1 MRRFYNAIIGTCSVL
16 FLWGAVEVT
25 GTAQSVKTR
34 IDSTVVELDNGD
46 VVVKYSVKPFDFG
59 TLHHPDTAQ
68 RRSLVFSEEEK
79 NQHFDTFRASQE
91 AIVSVRK
98 SPRRASVQA
107 DFSDYAVGEIPMEAG
122 VSPTGARTYQIPI
135 VTAAGFKLTPSIAL
149 GYNSQAGEGWVGYGW
164 DIQGLSTISLINKNV
179 YYHGVAKGASVE
191 DKDAVFALD
200 GVPLVRNSNSA
211 TSAAYPLETAS
222 GHILVAPERNSQ
234 GYVTRFTALYPN
246 GLTVVYGV
254 ESDKAFNLPSY
265 PAVESRDLDGNK
277 IEFNYYWDLVDGN
290 HRISSI
296 RYGFDDSGRYRGEI
310 SFSYDFGNSFISY
323 YAGKLV
329 RKPYRLTKVISKNGS
344 DQIGNYS
351 LSYEEKDNVFLLTK
365 VEYTSETDS
374 LRPLEFTYGDEEVDS
389 EGGDYLYKKDDP
401 LFLSSAFTQEDVDLY
416 YRRGKFVANSF
427 NDGLLI
433 YPSFPEYEVTDH
445 RKPLFGHNYYEFGSL
460 YPKDQKILFAPSLSD
475 INDVDDSIVTGEGF
489 QTIEAVDV
497 NGDGIDEIVKV
508 NFDGTVNTST
518 RLLITV
524 YRCNSSGIPV
534 VDYSFTVLV
543 NGVHSNKYFTS
554 PARRSYYWGDFSGDG
569 KIQLLTV
576 AFDKNYNGTRTY
588 DQVSYAALIDISGK
602 RKLSEEELFAF
613 PIDKVGCLI
622 TCDIDNDTRT
632 ELCYAT
638 DSGLDVYRLQATK
651 YFSKENTYSE
661 ITSASLTV
669 PKSPYYITDI
679 NGDGYI
685 DIVRSP
691 FEGSAD
697 SLWTCFYFTGTEFL
711 ISYLNITSRTA
722 DDVLMFIDV
731 NQDGWAD
738 LVKISGTMIG
748 TYMNLHKGTFGNYQR
763 SPSSIENTKGIIPAN
778 VVDYTGMSSFIK
790 VDGFYA
796 YEYSYTSL
804 SPKKRHLTKS
814 VDSFG
819 KTLYNTYTYLPENS
833 LYWTDNSVSVTN
845 SDGYAQRTLPI
856 YVLSRE
862 EACQSDDNP
871 STRYLSK
878 YYSYYNGVVHN
889 KGLGFCGFS
898 KIRSYDDTGS
908 VVDIVDQELDP
919 EKRGV
924 ATKVEA
930 RHRSVWNAPYSTT
943 INTYDNNSTTYGK
956 LNPRLTK
963 SVSTDVLTGIET
975 TVSYSY
981 DNYDYP
987 ISVLTSRRVGSGA
1000 EQTEKLS
1007 RTYQHNVASSK
1018 YMLGILKEESVVK
1031 KDNGKVKMAWK
1042 ERSVTTYD
1050 DHFRP
1055 LTNKKYVGIYGSP
1068 RKQKGGMAVSG
1079 VVDRILPIDS
1089 ISPPSMNILDATNL
1103 VSEVRWQYDDYGN
1116 VISEKTAPYGAE
1128 EFLGDTYVYD
1138 EDGRYILSKTD
1149 ALGHTTTYGEY
1160 DKFGN
1165 PETETDYRGRV
1176 TSFTYDGLG
1185 NLVKTTT
1192 PDGAEAQID
1201 VAWGGHGLYAVTK
1214 TETNRPDCVTYYDAL
1229 GRDLRGGIKRFDGQW
1244 QYVDKEYD
1252 SNGRVSRISLPF
1264 HDAQAAYWNT
1274 YSYDEYGRPLSLVE
1288 ASGKNSSW
1296 AYDGVSVTT
1305 VKDGIAS
1312 TRTTDAS
1319 GNVISVS
1326 DAGGTITYTL
1336 RNDGQPS
1343 SVTAP
1348 GNVVTSFSYDG
1359 YGRRIKIEDP
1369 SAGIQID
1376 SCVWNSDGS
1385 SVQTHTNPNGSIITY
1400 KDKYGRTTS
1409 VERPGEYNTTYVYDT
1424 YGRLSSEQSTN
1435 GTGVEY
1441 TYDIFDR
1448 VSSSRETVPDGKWL
1462 RKSYCYGNQG
1472 VLLSVQYESQG
1483 GVITAENYTYD
1494 NGYNTI
1500 ITLPDETIV
1509 RCLVSENDLGLAT
1522 GIITGVIGR
1531 EYGFTAFGLPTYR
1544 KIDDGNLQDFTY
1556 QFDPLTGNLL
1566 VRTDGSNNQTEQFG
1580 YDNLNRLTS
1589 IGNRVIAYADNGNIT
1604 SMDGVGMMEYG
1615 TTSRPYQITS
1625 LYPESDN
1632 VVPSRVQNVSY
1643 TCYSRP
1649 SILTEG
1655 GRSAAFTYDGDGNR
1669 VKMYVAD
1676 GSTQLLTRYY
1686 VGDRY
1691 EFDQTSGGTKERLYL
1706 GGDAYSAPMVL
1717 QRENGGEW
1725 TAYNI
1730 CRDYLGSITHIASL
1744 DGTLVAEYSYDPWG
1758 RLRDPETLEIY
1769 AAGEEPELFLGR
1781 GFTGHEHLTWFGLIN
1796 MNARLYDPLLGR
1808 FLSPDPYVQAP
1819 DFTQN
1824 FNRYSYAL
1832 NNPLKFTDDTGEF
1845 ALTTMLTVA
1854 AITAAVFGFGN
1865 VGAHMIRD
1873 DISFYD
1879 GVKYFFSGAVAGFL
1893 VGAAAYTGWCGIVG
1907 MSKMAGFIGTVGKI
1921 AKYGAIGVEGVH
1933 VASTITGAVGGA
1945 INKGGKGFINS
1956 MKVLLGNFYLD
1967 ENASFFKSIWQGVSR
1982 HTWETI
1988 QTGLGYDYTQFRN
2001 AFGSSIDRVD
2011 YLGGATFATNEN
2023 SGKRQGITLGN
2034 YCNIDITGTI
2044 NSSEFYNYAIQ
2055 DPLYMHEYG
2064 HTIDGRLWGLS
2075 YLFTIG
2081 IPSIISAANAS
2092 PISGKFADTHDYT
2105 SYEMRANR
2113 KAKRYFGRYYGVSW
2127 KTKYRSADYEAY
2139 YPTHY

>member
-16 FLWGAVEVT
+16 FLWGSVEAA
-25 GTAQSVKTR
+25 GAEQSVKTR

-59 TLHHPDTAQ
+59 TLHHPDPAQ

-164 DIQGLSTISLINKNV
+164 DIQGLSTICLINKNV

-191 DKDAVFALD
+191 DKDAAFALD
-200 GVPLVRNSNSA
+200 GVPLVQNSNSA

-222 GHILVAPERNSQ
+222 GHILVAPEKNSQ
-234 GYVTRFTALYPN
+234 GYVMRFTALYPN

-296 RYGFDDSGRYRGEI
+296 RYGFDDLGRCKGEIAFSYAYRYRLGT
-310 SFSYDFGNSFISY
+310 Y
-323 YAGKLV
+323 YAGKSV
-329 RKPYRLTKVISKNGS
+329 CKNHRLTRVISKNEGE
-344 DQIGNYS
+344 QIGNYS
-351 LSYEEKDNVFLLTK
+351 LSYEEKENVFLLTK
-365 VEYTSETDS
+365 VEYTSGTDS
-374 LRPLEFTYGDEEVDS
+374 LRPLEFTYGDDEVGSEET
-389 EGGDYLYKKDDP
+389 DYLYKKDDP

-1201 VAWGGHGLYAVTK
+1201 VAWGGHGLYSVTK

-1264 HDAQAAYWNT
+1264 RDAQAAYWNT

-1832 NNPLKFTDDTGEF
+1832 NNPLRYTDVTGEF
-1845 ALTTMLTVA
+1845 LGTIITTLIRLPIAIVKGVVIPYFVSFNDPSKAGKMLDNAWKEFGQRVANAAKIDAGLFAWDKHRTVA
-1854 AITAAVFGFGN
+1854 GN
-1865 VGAHMIRD
+1865 L
-1873 DISFYD
+1873 
-1879 GVKYFFSGAVAGFL
+1879 FSYVSRF
-1893 VGAAAYTGWCGIVG
+1893 TWE
-1907 MSKMAGFIGTVGKI
+1907 SKQT
-1921 AKYGAIGVEGVH
+1921 
-1933 VASTITGAVGGA
+1933 
-1945 INKGGKGFINS
+1945 
-1956 MKVLLGNFYLD
+1956 LLGN
-1967 ENASFFKSIWQGVSR
+1967 AVS
-1982 HTWETI
+1982 H
-1988 QTGLGYDYTQFRN
+1988 FRN
-2001 AFGSSIDRVD
+2001 NFWRTNVE
-2011 YLGGATFATNEN
+2011 YYHGATLVNRYGHKN
-2023 SGKRQGITLGN
+2023 GWGMTLGP
-2034 YCNIDITGTI
+2034 YI
-2044 NSSEFYNYAIQ
+2044 NGYNLEA
-2055 DPLYMHEYG
+2055 DPQKERTFAHEYG
-2064 HTIDGRLWGLS
+2064 HTKQSMVLGPLYLS
-2075 YLFTIG
+2075 LVG
-2081 IPSIISAANAS
+2081 IPSIIGSVSDDIGLSDHHREWYEVWSNQMSYNYFDRHNEKAITSNWSTNNPRKQHVDWFFYTTMVYYAS
-2092 PISGKFADTHDYT
+2092 LFRWPFIFI
-2105 SYEMRANR
+2105 
-2113 KAKRYFGRYYGVSW
+2113 F
-2127 KTKYRSADYEAY
+2127 
-2139 YPTHY
+2139 

>member
-25 GTAQSVKTR
+25 GTAQSVKAR

-59 TLHHPDTAQ
+59 TLHHPDPAQ

-164 DIQGLSTISLINKNV
+164 DIQGLSTICLINKNV

-191 DKDAVFALD
+191 DKDAAFALD
-200 GVPLVRNSNSA
+200 GVPLVQNSNSA

-222 GHILVAPERNSQ
+222 GHILVAPEKNSQ
-234 GYVTRFTALYPN
+234 GYVMRFTALYPN

-329 RKPYRLTKVISKNGS
+329 RRPYRLTKVISKNGS

-365 VEYTSETDS
+365 VEYTSGTDS

-508 NFDGTVNTST
+508 NFDGIVDTST

-661 ITSASLTV
+661 VNSTV
-669 PKSPYYITDI
+669 LSSTVCPHYITDI

-908 VVDIVDQELDP
+908 VVDIVDQVLDP

-924 ATKVEA
+924 ATKAEA

-1031 KDNGKVKMAWK
+1031 KDNGKVEMAWK

-1068 RKQKGGMAVSG
+1068 RTQKGGMAVSG

-1201 VAWGGHGLYAVTK
+1201 VAWGGHGLYSVTK
-1214 TETNRPDCVTYYDAL
+1214 TETNRPDRVTYYDAL

-1264 HDAQAAYWNT
+1264 RDVQAAYWNT

-1296 AYDGVSVTT
+1296 AYNGVSVTT
-1305 VKDGIAS
+1305 VKDGITS

-1343 SVTAP
+1343 SITAP

-1359 YGRRIKIEDP
+1359 YGRRTKIEDP

-1409 VERPGEYNTTYVYDT
+1409 VERPGEYNTTYAYDDD
-1424 YGRLSSEQSTN
+1424 GRLISEQSTN

-1483 GVITAENYTYD
+1483 GVITTENYTYD

-1676 GSTQLLTRYY
+1676 GSTPLLTRYY

-1706 GGDAYSAPMVL
+1706 GGDAYSASMVL

-1832 NNPLKFTDDTGEF
+1832 NNPLRYTDVTGEF
-1845 ALTTMLTVA
+1845 LGTIITTLIRLPIAIVKGVVIPYFVSFNDPSKAGKMLDNAWKEFGQRVANAAKIDAGLFAWDKHRTVA
-1854 AITAAVFGFGN
+1854 GN
-1865 VGAHMIRD
+1865 L
-1873 DISFYD
+1873 
-1879 GVKYFFSGAVAGFL
+1879 FSYVSRF
-1893 VGAAAYTGWCGIVG
+1893 TWE
-1907 MSKMAGFIGTVGKI
+1907 SKQT
-1921 AKYGAIGVEGVH
+1921 
-1933 VASTITGAVGGA
+1933 
-1945 INKGGKGFINS
+1945 
-1956 MKVLLGNFYLD
+1956 LLGN
-1967 ENASFFKSIWQGVSR
+1967 AVS
-1982 HTWETI
+1982 H
-1988 QTGLGYDYTQFRN
+1988 FRN
-2001 AFGSSIDRVD
+2001 NFWRTNVE
-2011 YLGGATFATNEN
+2011 YYHGATLVNRYGHKN
-2023 SGKRQGITLGN
+2023 GWGMTLGP
-2034 YCNIDITGTI
+2034 YI
-2044 NSSEFYNYAIQ
+2044 NGYNLEA
-2055 DPLYMHEYG
+2055 DPQKERTFAHEYG
-2064 HTIDGRLWGLS
+2064 HTKQSMVLGPLYLS
-2075 YLFTIG
+2075 LVG
-2081 IPSIISAANAS
+2081 IPSIIGSVSDDIGLSDHHREWYEVWSNQMSYNYFDRHNEKAITSNWSTNNPRKQHVDWFFYTTMVYYAS
-2092 PISGKFADTHDYT
+2092 LFRWPFIFI
-2105 SYEMRANR
+2105 
-2113 KAKRYFGRYYGVSW
+2113 F
-2127 KTKYRSADYEAY
+2127 
-2139 YPTHY
+2139 

>member
-16 FLWGAVEVT
+16 FLWGSVEAA
-25 GTAQSVKTR
+25 GAEQSVKTR

-59 TLHHPDTAQ
+59 TLHHPDPAQ

-211 TSAAYPLETAS
+211 TSSAYPLETAS
-222 GHILVAPERNSQ
+222 GHILVAPEKNSQ
-234 GYVTRFTALYPN
+234 GYVVRFTALYPN

-329 RKPYRLTKVISKNGS
+329 RRPYRLTKVISKNGS

-365 VEYTSETDS
+365 VEYTSGIDS

-508 NFDGTVNTST
+508 NFDGIVDTST

-638 DSGLDVYRLQATK
+638 DSGLDVYRLQATN
-651 YFSKENTYSE
+651 YFGKENTYSE

-804 SPKKRHLTKS
+804 SSKKRHLTKS

-908 VVDIVDQELDP
+908 VVDIVDQVLDP

-1031 KDNGKVKMAWK
+1031 KDNGKVEMAWK

-1185 NLVKTTT
+1185 NLVKTTN
-1192 PDGAEAQID
+1192 PDGSEAQID
-1201 VAWGGHGLYAVTK
+1201 VAWGGRGLYAVTK
-1214 TETNRPDCVTYYDAL
+1214 TETNKPDCVTYYDAL

-1252 SNGRVSRISLPF
+1252 SKGRVSRISLPF
-1264 HDAQAAYWNT
+1264 RDVQAAYWNT

-1296 AYDGVSVTT
+1296 AYNGVSVTT

-1385 SVQTHTNPNGSIITY
+1385 SKQTHTNPNGTVVTY

-1409 VERPGEYNTTYVYDT
+1409 VERPGEYNTTYAYDDD
-1424 YGRLSSEQSTN
+1424 GRLISEQSTN
-1435 GTGVEY
+1435 GTGAEY
-1441 TYDIFDR
+1441 TYDNLDR
-1448 VSSSRETVPDGKWL
+1448 VVTSREIVPDGKWL
-1462 RKSYCYGNQG
+1462 RKNYGYG
-1472 VLLSVQYESQG
+1472 SHGELLSVQYVSQDG
-1483 GVITAENYTYD
+1483 AITTENYTYD

-1500 ITLPDETIV
+1500 ITLPDETIM

-1832 NNPLKFTDDTGEF
+1832 NNPLRYTDVTGEF
-1845 ALTTMLTVA
+1845 LGTIITTLIRLPIAIVKGVVIPYFVSFNDPSKAGKMLDNAWKEFGQRVANAAKIDAGLFAWDKHRTVA
-1854 AITAAVFGFGN
+1854 GN
-1865 VGAHMIRD
+1865 L
-1873 DISFYD
+1873 
-1879 GVKYFFSGAVAGFL
+1879 FSYVSRF
-1893 VGAAAYTGWCGIVG
+1893 TWE
-1907 MSKMAGFIGTVGKI
+1907 SKQT
-1921 AKYGAIGVEGVH
+1921 
-1933 VASTITGAVGGA
+1933 
-1945 INKGGKGFINS
+1945 
-1956 MKVLLGNFYLD
+1956 LLGN
-1967 ENASFFKSIWQGVSR
+1967 AVS
-1982 HTWETI
+1982 H
-1988 QTGLGYDYTQFRN
+1988 FRN
-2001 AFGSSIDRVD
+2001 NFWRTNVE
-2011 YLGGATFATNEN
+2011 YYHGATLVNRYGHKN
-2023 SGKRQGITLGN
+2023 GWGMTLGP
-2034 YCNIDITGTI
+2034 YI
-2044 NSSEFYNYAIQ
+2044 NGYNLEA
-2055 DPLYMHEYG
+2055 DPQKERTFAHEYG
-2064 HTIDGRLWGLS
+2064 HTKQSMVLGSLYLS
-2075 YLFTIG
+2075 LVG
-2081 IPSIISAANAS
+2081 IPSIIGSVSDDIGLSDHHREWYEVWSNQMSYNYFDRHNEKAITSNWSTNNPRKQHVDWFFYTTMVYYAS
-2092 PISGKFADTHDYT
+2092 LFRWPFIFI
-2105 SYEMRANR
+2105 
-2113 KAKRYFGRYYGVSW
+2113 F
-2127 KTKYRSADYEAY
+2127 
-2139 YPTHY
+2139 

>member
-25 GTAQSVKTR
+25 GTAQSVKAR
-34 IDSTVVELDNGD
+34 IDSTVVDLGNGD

-59 TLHHPDTAQ
+59 TLHHPDPAQ

-191 DKDAVFALD
+191 DKDAAFALD

-211 TSAAYPLETAS
+211 TSSAYPLETAS
-222 GHILVAPERNSQ
+222 GHILVAPEKNSQ
-234 GYVTRFTALYPN
+234 GYVVRFTALYPN
-246 GLTVVYGV
+246 GLTVVYGA
-254 ESDKAFNLPSY
+254 ESDNAFNLPSY

-329 RKPYRLTKVISKNGS
+329 RRPYRLTKVISKNGS

-365 VEYTSETDS
+365 VEYTSGTDS

-613 PIDKVGCLI
+613 PIDKAGCLV

-661 ITSASLTV
+661 ITSASFTV

-804 SPKKRHLTKS
+804 SSKKRHLTKS

-819 KTLYNTYTYLPENS
+819 KTLYNTYTYFPEKS
-833 LYWTDNSVSVTN
+833 LYWTDNSVSVSN

-908 VVDIVDQELDP
+908 VVDIVDQVLDP

-924 ATKVEA
+924 ATKAEA

-1031 KDNGKVKMAWK
+1031 KDNGKVEMAWK

-1068 RKQKGGMAVSG
+1068 RTQKGGMAVSG

-1201 VAWGGHGLYAVTK
+1201 VAWGGHGLYSVTK

-1264 HDAQAAYWNT
+1264 RDVQAAYWNT

-1296 AYDGVSVTT
+1296 AYNGVSVTT
-1305 VKDGIAS
+1305 VKDGITS

-1343 SVTAP
+1343 SVAAP

-1359 YGRRIKIEDP
+1359 YGRRTKIEDP

-1385 SVQTHTNPNGSIITY
+1385 SVQTHTNPNGTVVTY
-1400 KDKYGRTTS
+1400 KDKFGRTTS
-1409 VERPGEYNTTYVYDT
+1409 IERPGEYNTTYVYDT

-1462 RKSYCYGNQG
+1462 RKSYCYGNQW

-1483 GVITAENYTYD
+1483 GVITTENYTYD

-1819 DFTQN
+1819 EFTQN

-1832 NNPLKFTDDTGEF
+1832 NNPLRYTDLTGEF
-1845 ALTTMLTVA
+1845 LGTIITTLIRLPI
-1854 AITAAVFGFGN
+1854 AI
-1865 VGAHMIRD
+1865 
-1873 DISFYD
+1873 
-1879 GVKYFFSGAVAGFL
+1879 
-1893 VGAAAYTGWCGIVG
+1893 
-1907 MSKMAGFIGTVGKI
+1907 
-1921 AKYGAIGVEGVH
+1921 VEGVIIPYFVSFNDSSKAGKMVDSAWKEFGQR
-1933 VASTITGAVGGA
+1933 VANAAKIDAGLFAWDKHRTIAGNLFSYVSRFTWESKQTV
-1945 INKGGKGFINS
+1945 
-1956 MKVLLGNFYLD
+1956 LGNF
-1967 ENASFFKSIWQGVSR
+1967 VS
-1982 HTWETI
+1982 H
-1988 QTGLGYDYTQFRN
+1988 FRN
-2001 AFGSSIDRVD
+2001 NFWRTNVEYYHGATLVNRNGHRNNRWGMTLGSYINGYNLEADPQKDRV
-2011 YLGGATFATNEN
+2011 FA
-2023 SGKRQGITLGN
+2023 
-2034 YCNIDITGTI
+2034 
-2044 NSSEFYNYAIQ
+2044 
-2055 DPLYMHEYG
+2055 HEYG
-2064 HTIDGRLWGLS
+2064 HTKQSMVLGPLYLSIVGAPSIVGSISDDIGLS
-2075 YLFTIG
+2075 DHHREWYEVWSNQMSYNYFDRHNETAITSNWSTNNPRKQHIDWFFYTTMVYYASLFRWPFIF
-2081 IPSIISAANAS
+2081 I
-2092 PISGKFADTHDYT
+2092 F
-2105 SYEMRANR
+2105 
-2113 KAKRYFGRYYGVSW
+2113 
-2127 KTKYRSADYEAY
+2127 
-2139 YPTHY
+2139 

>member
-1 MRRFYNAIIGTCSVL
+1 MRHFYSTIIGFCSVL
-16 FLWGAVEVT
+16 FLWGSVEAA
-25 GTAQSVKTR
+25 GAEQSVKTR

-59 TLHHPDTAQ
+59 TLHHPDPAQ

-211 TSAAYPLETAS
+211 TSSAYPLETAS
-222 GHILVAPERNSQ
+222 GHILVAPEKNSQ
-234 GYVTRFTALYPN
+234 GYVVRFTALYPN
-246 GLTVVYGV
+246 GLTVVYGA
-254 ESDKAFNLPSY
+254 ESDNAFNLPSY

-329 RKPYRLTKVISKNGS
+329 RRPYRLTKVISKNGS

-365 VEYTSETDS
+365 VEYTSGTDS

-613 PIDKVGCLI
+613 PIDKAGCLV

-661 ITSASLTV
+661 ITSASFTV

-804 SPKKRHLTKS
+804 SSKKRHLTKS

-819 KTLYNTYTYLPENS
+819 KTLYNTYTYLPEKS
-833 LYWTDNSVSVTN
+833 LYWTDNSVSVSN

-908 VVDIVDQELDP
+908 VVDIVDQVLDP

-924 ATKVEA
+924 ATKAEA

-1031 KDNGKVKMAWK
+1031 KDNGKVEMAWK

-1068 RKQKGGMAVSG
+1068 RTQKGGMAVSG

-1201 VAWGGHGLYAVTK
+1201 VAWGGHGLYSVTK
-1214 TETNRPDCVTYYDAL
+1214 TETNRPDRVTYYDAL

-1264 HDAQAAYWNT
+1264 RDVQAAYWNT

-1409 VERPGEYNTTYVYDT
+1409 VERPGEYNTTYAYDT

-1448 VSSSRETVPDGKWL
+1448 VSSSCETVPDGKWL

-1483 GVITAENYTYD
+1483 GVITTENYSYD

-1615 TTSRPYQITS
+1615 TTSRPYRITS

-1676 GSTQLLTRYY
+1676 GSMQLLTRYY

-1758 RLRDPETLEIY
+1758 RLRDPETLEVY

-1819 DFTQN
+1819 EFTQN

-1832 NNPLKFTDDTGEF
+1832 NNPLRYTDVTGEF
-1845 ALTTMLTVA
+1845 LGTIITTLIRLPI
-1854 AITAAVFGFGN
+1854 AI
-1865 VGAHMIRD
+1865 
-1873 DISFYD
+1873 
-1879 GVKYFFSGAVAGFL
+1879 
-1893 VGAAAYTGWCGIVG
+1893 
-1907 MSKMAGFIGTVGKI
+1907 
-1921 AKYGAIGVEGVH
+1921 VEGVIIPYFVSFNDPSKAGKMLDNAWKEFGQR
-1933 VASTITGAVGGA
+1933 VANAAKIDAGLFAWDKHRTVAGNLFSYVSRFTWESKQT
-1945 INKGGKGFINS
+1945 
-1956 MKVLLGNFYLD
+1956 LLGN
-1967 ENASFFKSIWQGVSR
+1967 AVS
-1982 HTWETI
+1982 H
-1988 QTGLGYDYTQFRN
+1988 FRN
-2001 AFGSSIDRVD
+2001 NFWRTNVE
-2011 YLGGATFATNEN
+2011 YYHGATLVNRYGHKN
-2023 SGKRQGITLGN
+2023 GWGMTLGP
-2034 YCNIDITGTI
+2034 YI
-2044 NSSEFYNYAIQ
+2044 NGYNLEA
-2055 DPLYMHEYG
+2055 DPQKERTFAHEYG
-2064 HTIDGRLWGLS
+2064 HTKQSMVLGPLYLS
-2075 YLFTIG
+2075 LVG
-2081 IPSIISAANAS
+2081 IPSIIGSVSDDIGLSDHHREWYEVWSNQMSYNYFDRHNEKAITSNWSTNNPRKQHVDWFFYTTMVYYAS
-2092 PISGKFADTHDYT
+2092 LFRWPFIFI
-2105 SYEMRANR
+2105 
-2113 KAKRYFGRYYGVSW
+2113 F
-2127 KTKYRSADYEAY
+2127 
-2139 YPTHY
+2139 

>member
-16 FLWGAVEVT
+16 FLWGSVEAA
-25 GTAQSVKTR
+25 GAEQSVKTR

-211 TSAAYPLETAS
+211 TSSAYPLETAS
-222 GHILVAPERNSQ
+222 GHILVAPEKNSQ
-234 GYVTRFTALYPN
+234 GYVVRFTALYPN
-246 GLTVVYGV
+246 GLTVVYGA
-254 ESDKAFNLPSY
+254 ESDNAFNLPSY
-265 PAVESRDLDGNK
+265 PAVESRDLEGNK
-277 IEFNYYWDLVDGN
+277 IEFDYYLDLVYGN

-296 RYGFDDSGRYRGEI
+296 RYGFDPSGHHKGEI
-310 SFSYDFGNSFISY
+310 EFDYAIYPISI
-323 YAGKLV
+323 V
-329 RKPYRLTKVISKNGS
+329 RYCYGAEFYRNYRVASIVSKNNG
-344 DQIGNYS
+344 DVIGRYS
-351 LSYEEKDNVFLLTK
+351 LSYDEKDNEFLLSN
-365 VEYTSETDS
+365 VGYSSGSEL
-374 LRPLEFTYGDEEVDS
+374 LRPLEFVYGEEES
-389 EGGDYLYKKDDP
+389 EQENPDRLCRNSDF
-401 LFLSSAFTQEDVDLY
+401 LLLSSAFTQEDVDLY

-433 YPSFPEYEVTDH
+433 YPNFPEYEVTDH
-445 RKPLFGHNYYEFGSL
+445 CKPLFGHNYYEFGSL

-475 INDVDDSIVTGEGF
+475 YNDVDGSIITGEGF

-508 NFDGTVNTST
+508 NFNGTVNSYTK
-518 RLLITV
+518 LLITV
-524 YRCNSSGIPV
+524 YKCNSSGIPV

-576 AFDKNYNGTRTY
+576 AFDKNYNSTIVY

-602 RKLSEEELFAF
+602 RKLSEDELFAF
-613 PIDKVGCLI
+613 PIEKAGCLI

-638 DSGLDVYRLQATK
+638 TSGLEVYRLSSNNT
-651 YFSKENTYSE
+651 FRKEVTYGNVNSDILSSE
-661 ITSASLTV
+661 SR
-669 PKSPYYITDI
+669 PYYIADV

-685 DIVRSP
+685 DILRAPSVGTS
-691 FEGSAD
+691 
-697 SLWTCFYFTGTEFL
+697 SLWTDYAFTGTKFETF
-711 ISYLNITSRTA
+711 YLNIASRA
-722 DDVLMFIDV
+722 EEDVFMFMDV
-731 NQDGWAD
+731 NRDGLAD
-738 LVKISGTMIG
+738 LVKVSGTTLG
-748 TYMNLHKGTFGNYQR
+748 TYMNQDKDGFGAFMQ
-763 SPSSIENTKGIIPAN
+763 SPSSVTNTKGIIPAN
-778 VVDYTGMSSFIK
+778 VVDYMGMSSFIK
-790 VDGFYA
+790 VDGFYV
-796 YEYSYTSL
+796 YEYYYTSL

-819 KTLYNTYTYLPENS
+819 RTLYNTYTYLPENS

-856 YVLSRE
+856 FVLSRE

-898 KIRSYDDTGS
+898 KIRSYDYTGN
-908 VVDIVDQELDP
+908 VVEIVDQTLDP

-924 ATKVEA
+924 VTKVET
-930 RHRSVWNAPYSTT
+930 RHKSVRDAPYSTT
-943 INTYDNNSTTYGK
+943 VSTYDNNSTTYGK
-956 LNPRLTK
+956 LNPRLTQ
-963 SVSTDVLTGIET
+963 SETADDLTGVNT
-975 TVSYSY
+975 TVSYAY
-981 DNYDYP
+981 DSFDYP
-987 ISVLTSRRVGSGA
+987 TSVQTSRRIGSG
-1000 EQTEKLS
+1000 ESQTETVY
-1007 RTYQHNVASSK
+1007 RTYQHNVVLSK
-1018 YMLGILKEESVVK
+1018 YVLGIVTEESVVK
-1031 KDNGKVKMAWK
+1031 KDKGNSSLSWK

-1050 DHFRP
+1050 DLFRP
-1055 LTNKKYVGIYGSP
+1055 LTNKKFVGEYGL
-1068 RKQKGGMAVSG
+1068 SG
-1079 VVDRILPIDS
+1079 VMILDPESRADS
-1089 ISPPSMNILDATNL
+1089 EIQRQISFSDATNL
-1103 VSEVRWQYDDYGN
+1103 VSETHWQYDSHGN

-1138 EDGRYILSKTD
+1138 GDGRYILSKTD

-1201 VAWGGHGLYAVTK
+1201 VAWGGHGLYSVTK
-1214 TETNRPDCVTYYDAL
+1214 TETNRPDRVTYYDAL

-1264 HDAQAAYWNT
+1264 RDVQAAYWNT

-1296 AYDGVSVTT
+1296 AYNGVSVTT
-1305 VKDGIAS
+1305 VKDGITS

-1343 SVTAP
+1343 SITAP
-1348 GNVVTSFSYDG
+1348 GNVVTSFTYDG

-1385 SVQTHTNPNGSIITY
+1385 SKQTHTNPNGTVVTY

-1483 GVITAENYTYD
+1483 GVITTENYTYD

-1758 RLRDPETLEIY
+1758 RLRDPETLEVY

-1781 GFTGHEHLTWFGLIN
+1781 GFTGHEHLIWFGLIN

-1832 NNPLKFTDDTGEF
+1832 NNPLKYTDESGEF
-1845 ALTTMLTVA
+1845 VFTTMLTVA
-1854 AITAAVFGFGN
+1854 GITAAIFGLGN
-1865 VGAHMIRD
+1865 LTVHAMRGDNLDGWNWIKYLVSGAAAGFVVGAM
-1873 DISFYD
+1873 
-1879 GVKYFFSGAVAGFL
+1879 
-1893 VGAAAYTGWCGIVG
+1893 AYTGWCGIG
-1907 MSKMAGFIGTVGKI
+1907 AMSNMAGFWGTVGKI
-1921 AKYGAIGVEGVH
+1921 AKYGAIGIEGLH
-1933 VASTITGAVGGA
+1933 VTSTVVGAAGGL
-1945 INKGGKGFINS
+1945 INNGWKGLGNS

-2011 YLGGATFATNEN
+2011 YYRGATFATNEN
-2023 SGKRQGITLGN
+2023 SRDYQGVTIGSFINMDINGKIPSGKFDDYVEKDDQM
-2034 YCNIDITGTI
+2034 
-2044 NSSEFYNYAIQ
+2044 YA
-2055 DPLYMHEYG
+2055 HEYG
-2064 HTIDGRLWGLS
+2064 HTIQSRRFGLGYPIIGLLSLGSAMFDFVFNTGHSHDNFFTEVMANKYAEPIFPNYQWG
-2075 YLFTIG
+2075 T
-2081 IPSIISAANAS
+2081 
-2092 PISGKFADTHDYT
+2092 
-2105 SYEMRANR
+2105 
-2113 KAKRYFGRYYGVSW
+2113 
-2127 KTKYRSADYEAY
+2127 TKY
-2139 YPTHY
+2139 PTKY

>member
-1 MRRFYNAIIGTCSVL
+1 MRRFYNAIIVTCSVL

-25 GTAQSVKTR
+25 GAAQSVKTR
-34 IDSTVVELDNGD
+34 IDSTVVDLGNGD

-59 TLHHPDTAQ
+59 TLHHPDPSQ

-79 NQHFDTFRASQE
+79 SQRFDTFRASQE
-91 AIVSVRK
+91 AAVSVRK
-98 SPRRASVQA
+98 SPRRVAVQA
-107 DFSDYAVGEIPMEAG
+107 DYSDYAVGEIPIEAG
-122 VSPTGARTYQIPI
+122 VSPTGARTYQIP
-135 VTAAGFKLTPSIAL
+135 VVAAAGFKLTPSIAL

-191 DKDAVFALD
+191 DKDAAFALD
-200 GVPLVRNSNSA
+200 GVPLVRNSNSV

-222 GHILVAPERNSQ
+222 GHILVAPEKNLQ
-234 GYVTRFTALYPN
+234 GFVTRFTALYPN
-246 GLTVVYGV
+246 GLTVVYGA
-254 ESDKAFNLPSY
+254 ESDNAFNLPSY
-265 PAVESRDLDGNK
+265 PAVESRDLEGNK
-277 IEFNYYWDLVDGN
+277 IEFDYYLDLVNGN

-296 RYGFDDSGRYRGEI
+296 RYGFDDSERYKGEI
-310 SFSYDFGNSFISY
+310 TFSYAYRYSLGAY
-323 YAGKLV
+323 YAGKSV
-329 RKPYRLTKVISKNGS
+329 CKNHRLTKVISKNGS

-351 LSYEEKDNVFLLTK
+351 FSYEEKDNVFLLTK
-365 VEYTSETDS
+365 VEYTSGTES
-374 LRPLEFTYGDEEVDS
+374 LRPLEFTYGDEEVGS
-389 EGGDYLYKKDDP
+389 EGTDYLYKKDDP

-445 RKPLFGHNYYEFGSL
+445 RHPLFGHNYYEFGSL
-460 YPKDQKILFAPSLSD
+460 YPKEQKILFAPSLSD

-497 NGDGIDEIVKV
+497 DGDGIDEIVKV

-524 YRCNSSGIPV
+524 YRCNSSGTPV

-588 DQVSYAALIDISGK
+588 DQVSYAALIDIFGK

-613 PIDKVGCLI
+613 PIDKAECLI

-685 DIVRSP
+685 DIIRSP

-697 SLWTCFYFTGTEFL
+697 PLWTCFSFTGTEFL
-711 ISYLNITSRTA
+711 ISYLNITTRIA

-748 TYMNLHKGTFGNYQR
+748 TYMNLHKGTFGSYQR
-763 SPSSIENTKGIIPAN
+763 SSSSIENTKGIIPAN

-804 SPKKRHLTKS
+804 SPKKRRLTKS

-819 KTLYNTYTYLPENS
+819 RTLYNTYTYLPENS
-833 LYWTDNSVSVTN
+833 LYWTENTVSVSN

-871 STRYLSK
+871 STRYLNK

-898 KIRSYDDTGS
+898 KIRSYDYTGS
-908 VVDIVDQELDP
+908 VVDIVDQVLDP

-943 INTYDNNSTTYGK
+943 INTYDNNSTIYGK

-975 TVSYSY
+975 TVNYTY
-981 DNYDYP
+981 DSYDYP
-987 ISVLTSRRVGSGA
+987 KYVLTSRRIGSGPSL
-1000 EQTEKLS
+1000 EERMSRSYCHSVDLS
-1007 RTYQHNVASSK
+1007 RYV
-1018 YMLGILKEESVVK
+1018 LGSVTEESLVK
-1031 KDNGKVKMAWK
+1031 RNTANISEAWK
-1042 ERSVTTYD
+1042 ERTFTVFD
-1050 DHFRP
+1050 EMLRP
-1055 LTNKKYVGIYGSP
+1055 VVVKKYVGTTFPGPTPVNPKSSGTQESSAGIDQELTP
-1068 RKQKGGMAVSG
+1068 R
-1079 VVDRILPIDS
+1079 DS
-1089 ISPPSMNILDATNL
+1089 IKIGPILDDAGNL
-1103 VSEVRWQYDDYGN
+1103 VSETRWQYDSHGN
-1116 VISEKTAPYGAE
+1116 VTSEKAAPYGAD
-1128 EFLGDTYVYD
+1128 EFLGDIYVYD
-1138 EDGRYILSKTD
+1138 DDGRYLLSKTD

-1165 PETETDYRGRV
+1165 PGTETDYRGRV

-1185 NLVKTTT
+1185 NLVKTTN
-1192 PDGAEAQID
+1192 PDGSEAQIN
-1201 VAWGGHGLYAVTK
+1201 VAWGGQGLYSVTK
-1214 TETNRPDCVTYYDAL
+1214 TETNKPDCVTYYDAL

-1264 HDAQAAYWNT
+1264 RGVQAAYWNT
-1274 YSYDEYGRPLSLVE
+1274 YSYDEYGRPLSLSE
-1288 ASGKNSSW
+1288 ASGKNTSW
-1296 AYDGVSVTT
+1296 AYNGVSVTT
-1305 VKDGIAS
+1305 VKDGITS

-1348 GNVVTSFSYDG
+1348 GNVVTSFSYDD
-1359 YGRRIKIEDP
+1359 YGRRTKIEDP
-1369 SAGIQID
+1369 SAGIQTD
-1376 SCVWNSDGS
+1376 SYVWNSDGS
-1385 SVQTHTNPNGSIITY
+1385 SVQTHTNPNGKIITY

-1409 VERPGEYNTTYVYDT
+1409 VERPGEYNTTYFYDT

-1441 TYDIFDR
+1441 AYDAFDR
-1448 VSSSRETVPDGKWL
+1448 VLSSRETVPDGKWL
-1462 RKSYCYGNQG
+1462 KKTFCYGDQG
-1472 VLLSVQYESQG
+1472 VLLSVQYESQS
-1483 GVITAENYTYD
+1483 GVITTENFAYD
-1494 NGYNTI
+1494 NGYNTD
-1500 ITLPDETIV
+1500 ITLPDDTIV
-1509 RCLVSENDLGLAT
+1509 RSLVSENDFGMAT
-1522 GIITGVIGR
+1522 EIHTGSINR
-1531 EYGFTAFGLPTYR
+1531 EYGFTVFGFPTYR
-1544 KIDDGNLQDFTY
+1544 DMECGTLQDFIY

-1566 VRTDGSNNQTEQFG
+1566 VRQDVLNKNTERFG

-1589 IGNRVIAYADNGNIT
+1589 IGDLSVVYADNGNIT

-1625 LYPESDN
+1625 LYPESDDL
-1632 VVPSRVQNVSY
+1632 VPSCVQNVSY

-1655 GRSAAFTYDGDGNR
+1655 GRSAAFTYDGEGKR

-1676 GSTQLLTRYY
+1676 GSTPLLTRYY

-1717 QRENGGEW
+1717 QRENGGDW
-1725 TAYNI
+1725 VAYNI
-1730 CRDYLGSITHIASL
+1730 GRDYLGNITHIATL
-1744 DGTLVAEYSYDPWG
+1744 NGTLVAEYSYDPWG

-1832 NNPLKFTDDTGEF
+1832 NNPLIYVDESGEF
-1845 ALTTMLTVA
+1845 VFTTAVIVGICIGA
-1854 AITAAVFGFGN
+1854 AIGASVGVYEGSKIAERKNASGWEKAWYMIGGGVIGGLAGGASGLAGAYVGAGMAAAGTGGFIAGAATGGAAGATAGFINGFGMSTLETGN
-1865 VGAHMIRD
+1865 PWYGLNQGVYQAVVG
-1873 DISFYD
+1873 
-1879 GVKYFFSGAVAGFL
+1879 GL
-1893 VGAAAYTGWCGIVG
+1893 VGAAAGGVIQ
-1907 MSKMAGFIGTVGKI
+1907 GT
-1921 AKYGAIGVEGVH
+1921 
-1933 VASTITGAVGGA
+1933 
-1945 INKGGKGFINS
+1945 
-1956 MKVLLGNFYLD
+1956 
-1967 ENASFFKSIWQGVSR
+1967 
-1982 HTWETI
+1982 
-1988 QTGLGYDYTQFRN
+1988 
-2001 AFGSSIDRVD
+2001 
-2011 YLGGATFATNEN
+2011 
-2023 SGKRQGITLGN
+2023 
-2034 YCNIDITGTI
+2034 
-2044 NSSEFYNYAIQ
+2044 
-2055 DPLYMHEYG
+2055 
-2064 HTIDGRLWGLS
+2064 
-2075 YLFTIG
+2075 
-2081 IPSIISAANAS
+2081 ISAAQGNNFWDGSSKTIANTKHLTPYEKGQQGVKMATEKIENQGGTIKGREVTVKANGTKVRFDLVADIDGKTTFVEVKTGLRAGFTSNQKIVYSDILLNKPTLYPIGQNAANINFKA
-2092 PISGKFADTHDYT
+2092 PISNYNFIVI
-2105 SYEMRANR
+2105 RF
-2113 KAKRYFGRYYGVSW
+2113 YF
-2127 KTKYRSADYEAY
+2127 
-2139 YPTHY
+2139 

>member
-16 FLWGAVEVT
+16 FLWGSVEAA
-25 GTAQSVKTR
+25 GAEQSVKTR

-59 TLHHPDTAQ
+59 TLHHPDPAQ

-211 TSAAYPLETAS
+211 TSSAYPLETAS
-222 GHILVAPERNSQ
+222 GHILVAPEKNSQ
-234 GYVTRFTALYPN
+234 GYVVRFTALYPN
-246 GLTVVYGV
+246 GLTVVYGA
-254 ESDKAFNLPSY
+254 ESDNAFNLPSY
-265 PAVESRDLDGNK
+265 PAVESRDLEGNK
-277 IEFNYYWDLVDGN
+277 IEYDYYLDLVNGN
-290 HRISSI
+290 HRITSI
-296 RYGFDDSGRYRGEI
+296 RYGGEI
-310 SFSYDFGNSFISY
+310 SFSYDFGNSFDSY

-329 RKPYRLTKVISKNGS
+329 RRPYRLTKVISKNGS
-344 DQIGNYS
+344 DQVGNYS

-365 VEYTSETDS
+365 VEYTSGTDS

-508 NFDGTVNTST
+508 NFDGIVDTST

-524 YRCNSSGIPV
+524 YRCNSTGIPV

-543 NGVHSNKYFTS
+543 NGVHSNKHFTS
-554 PARRSYYWGDFSGDG
+554 PARRSYYWGDFSGNG
-569 KIQLLTV
+569 KAQLLTI
-576 AFDKNYNGTRTY
+576 AYDKNYNNTITY

-613 PIDKVGCLI
+613 PIDKAGCLI

-638 DSGLDVYRLQATK
+638 DSGLDVYRLQATN
-651 YFSKENTYSE
+651 YFGKENTYSE
-661 ITSASLTV
+661 VNSTV
-669 PKSPYYITDI
+669 LSSTVCPHYITDI

-685 DIVRSP
+685 DILWAP
-691 FEGSAD
+691 FAGENNMWYCHS
-697 SLWTCFYFTGTEFL
+697 FTGTEFK
-711 ISYLNITSRTA
+711 ISLLSIASRAA

-738 LVKISGTMIG
+738 LVKISGTTID
-748 TYMNLHKGTFGNYQR
+748 TYMNLHESTFGSCQR
-763 SPSSIENTKGIIPAN
+763 SPASIENTKGIIPAN

-804 SPKKRHLTKS
+804 SPKERHLAKS
-814 VDSFG
+814 IDSFG
-819 KTLYNTYTYLPENS
+819 KTLYNTYTYLPEKS
-833 LYWTDNSVSVTN
+833 LYWTDNSVSVSN

-908 VVDIVDQELDP
+908 VVDIVDQVLDP

-924 ATKVEA
+924 ATKAEA

-1031 KDNGKVKMAWK
+1031 KDNGKVEMAWK

-1068 RKQKGGMAVSG
+1068 RTQKGGMAVSG

-1128 EFLGDTYVYD
+1128 EFLGATYVYD
-1138 EDGRYILSKTD
+1138 ENGRYILSKTD
-1149 ALGHTTTYGEY
+1149 ALGHTTTYGGY

-1165 PETETDYRGRV
+1165 PEMETDYRGRV

-1185 NLVKTTT
+1185 NLVKTTN
-1192 PDGAEAQID
+1192 PDGSEAQID
-1201 VAWGGHGLYAVTK
+1201 VAWGGRGLYSVTK
-1214 TETNRPDCVTYYDAL
+1214 TETNRPDRVTYYDAL

-1252 SNGRVSRISLPF
+1252 SNGQVSRISLPF
-1264 HDAQAAYWNT
+1264 RDVQAAYWNT

-1296 AYDGVSVTT
+1296 AYNGVSVTT
-1305 VKDGIAS
+1305 VKDGITS

-1385 SVQTHTNPNGSIITY
+1385 SKQTHTNPNGTVVTY

-1483 GVITAENYTYD
+1483 GVITTENYSYD

-1758 RLRDPETLEIY
+1758 RLRDPETLEVY

-1808 FLSPDPYVQAP
+1808 FLSPDPYVQASE
-1819 DFTQN
+1819 FTQN

-1832 NNPLKFTDDTGEF
+1832 NNPLRYTDVTGEF
-1845 ALTTMLTVA
+1845 LGTIITTLIRLPI
-1854 AITAAVFGFGN
+1854 AI
-1865 VGAHMIRD
+1865 
-1873 DISFYD
+1873 
-1879 GVKYFFSGAVAGFL
+1879 
-1893 VGAAAYTGWCGIVG
+1893 
-1907 MSKMAGFIGTVGKI
+1907 
-1921 AKYGAIGVEGVH
+1921 VEGVIIPYFVSFNDSSKAGKMVDSAWKEFGQR
-1933 VASTITGAVGGA
+1933 VANAAKIDAGLFAWDKHRTIAGNLFSYVSRFTWES
-1945 INKGGKGFINS
+1945 KQT
-1956 MKVLLGNFYLD
+1956 LLGN
-1967 ENASFFKSIWQGVSR
+1967 AVS
-1982 HTWETI
+1982 H
-1988 QTGLGYDYTQFRN
+1988 FRN
-2001 AFGSSIDRVD
+2001 NFWRTNVE
-2011 YLGGATFATNEN
+2011 YYHGATLVNRYGHKN
-2023 SGKRQGITLGN
+2023 GWGMTLGP
-2034 YCNIDITGTI
+2034 YI
-2044 NSSEFYNYAIQ
+2044 NGYNLEA
-2055 DPLYMHEYG
+2055 DPQKERTFAHEYG
-2064 HTIDGRLWGLS
+2064 HTKQSMVLGPLYLS
-2075 YLFTIG
+2075 LVG
-2081 IPSIISAANAS
+2081 IPSIIGSVSDDIGLSDHHREWYEVWSNQMSYNYFDRHNEKAITSNWSTNNPRKQHVDWFFYTTMVYYAS
-2092 PISGKFADTHDYT
+2092 LFRWPFIFI
-2105 SYEMRANR
+2105 
-2113 KAKRYFGRYYGVSW
+2113 F
-2127 KTKYRSADYEAY
+2127 
-2139 YPTHY
+2139 

>member
-1 MRRFYNAIIGTCSVL
+1 MRHFYNAIIGICSVL
-16 FLWGAVEVT
+16 FLGISVEAAGAE
-25 GTAQSVKTR
+25 QSVKTR

-59 TLHHPDTAQ
+59 TLHHPDPAQ
-68 RRSLVFSEEEK
+68 RRSLVLSDEEK
-79 NQHFDTFRASQE
+79 NQRFDAFRASQE
-91 AIVSVRK
+91 ATVSVRK
-98 SPRRASVQA
+98 FPRRASVQA
-107 DFSDYAVGEIPMEAG
+107 DYSDYAVGEIPMEVG

-135 VTAAGFKLTPSIAL
+135 VTAAGFKSVPSISI
-149 GYNSQAGEGWVGYGW
+149 GYNSQAGDGWVGYGW
-164 DIQGLSTISLINKNV
+164 DIQGLSSISLINKNV

-191 DKDAVFALD
+191 DKDAAFALD
-200 GVPLVRNSNSA
+200 GIPLVRNSNSA

-222 GHILVAPERNSQ
+222 GHILVAPEKNSQ

-277 IEFNYYWDLVDGN
+277 IEFDYYLDLVNGN

-296 RYGFDDSGRYRGEI
+296 RYGFNPSGQYKGEI
-310 SFSYDFGNSFISY
+310 EFVYDLYPMSIVRYCNGAEFYRY
-323 YAGKLV
+323 YRV
-329 RKPYRLTKVISKNGS
+329 TSIVSKNNG
-344 DQIGNYS
+344 DVIGRYS
-351 LSYEEKDNVFLLTK
+351 LSYEEKDNEFLLSK
-365 VEYTSETDS
+365 VGYSSGSES
-374 LRPLEFTYGDEEVDS
+374 LRPLEFEYGEDES
-389 EGGDYLYKKDDP
+389 EQENPDRLCRNSDYL
-401 LFLSSAFTQEDVDLY
+401 LLSSAFTQEDVDLY

-445 RKPLFGHNYYEFGSL
+445 RQPLFGHNYYEFGSL
-460 YPKDQKILFAPSLSD
+460 YPKEQKILFAPSLSD

-554 PARRSYYWGDFSGDG
+554 PDKGGFG
-569 KIQLLTV
+569 
-576 AFDKNYNGTRTY
+576 AFM
-588 DQVSYAALIDISGK
+588 Q
-602 RKLSEEELFAF
+602 
-613 PIDKVGCLI
+613 
-622 TCDIDNDTRT
+622 
-632 ELCYAT
+632 
-638 DSGLDVYRLQATK
+638 
-651 YFSKENTYSE
+651 
-661 ITSASLTV
+661 
-669 PKSPYYITDI
+669 
-679 NGDGYI
+679 
-685 DIVRSP
+685 
-691 FEGSAD
+691 
-697 SLWTCFYFTGTEFL
+697 
-711 ISYLNITSRTA
+711 
-722 DDVLMFIDV
+722 
-731 NQDGWAD
+731 
-738 LVKISGTMIG
+738 
-748 TYMNLHKGTFGNYQR
+748 
-763 SPSSIENTKGIIPAN
+763 SPSSVTNTKGIIPAN
-778 VVDYTGMSSFIK
+778 VVDYMGMSSFIK
-790 VDGFYA
+790 VDGFYV
-796 YEYSYTSL
+796 YEYYYTSL

-871 STRYLSK
+871 SSRYLSK

-898 KIRSYDDTGS
+898 KIRSYDYTGS
-908 VVDIVDQELDP
+908 VVDIVDQVLDP

-943 INTYDNNSTTYGK
+943 VNTYDNNSTTYGK

-975 TVSYSY
+975 TVSYVY
-981 DNYDYP
+981 DIYDYP
-987 ISVLTSRRVGSGA
+987 TFVQTGRRIGSGPLL
-1000 EQTEKLS
+1000 EERMS
-1007 RTYQHNVASSK
+1007 RTYRHSVDPSR
-1018 YMLGILKEESVVK
+1018 YVLGRVTEESLVK
-1031 KDNGKVKMAWK
+1031 RNTANTSDGWK
-1042 ERSVTTYD
+1042 ECTSTVFDER
-1050 DHFRP
+1050 FRP
-1055 LTNKKYVGIYGSP
+1055 ITVKKYVGTTFPGPIPINPKS
-1068 RKQKGGMAVSG
+1068 SG
-1079 VVDRILPIDS
+1079 TLESSTGIDLGLTQRDS
-1089 ISPPSMNILDATNL
+1089 IKIGPILEGVGNL
-1103 VSEVRWQYDDYGN
+1103 VSETHWQYDSHGN
-1116 VISEKTAPYGAE
+1116 VISEKTAPYGAD

-1138 EDGRYILSKTD
+1138 AEGRYVLSKTD
-1149 ALGHTTTYGEY
+1149 ALGHTTTYGGY

-1201 VAWGGHGLYAVTK
+1201 VAWGGHGLYSVTK
-1214 TETNRPDCVTYYDAL
+1214 TETNRPDRVTYYDAL

-1264 HDAQAAYWNT
+1264 RDVQAAYWNT

-1409 VERPGEYNTTYVYDT
+1409 VERPGEYNTTYAYDDD
-1424 YGRLSSEQSTN
+1424 GRLISEQSTN
-1435 GTGVEY
+1435 GTGAEY
-1441 TYDIFDR
+1441 TYDNLDR
-1448 VSSSRETVPDGKWL
+1448 VVTSREIVPDGKWL
-1462 RKSYCYGNQG
+1462 RKNYGYG
-1472 VLLSVQYESQG
+1472 SHGELLSVQYVSQDG
-1483 GVITAENYTYD
+1483 AITTENFAYA
-1494 NGYNTI
+1494 NGHNTG
-1500 ITLPDETIV
+1500 ITLQDGTIV
-1509 RCLVSENDLGLAT
+1509 YNLVSENDLGMT
-1522 GIITGVIGR
+1522 TEIISGGVDR
-1531 EYGFTAFGLPTYR
+1531 EYGFTAFGLPAYR
-1544 KIDDGNLQDFTY
+1544 KINDGNLQDFTY

-1566 VRTDGSNNQTEQFG
+1566 SRTDGLNNKVETFG
-1580 YDNLNRLTS
+1580 YDGLNRLTS

-1604 SMDGVGMMEYG
+1604 SIEGVGAMDYG
-1615 TTSRPYQITS
+1615 TSSRPYQITA
-1625 LYPESDN
+1625 LHPESEGL
-1632 VVPSRVQNVSY
+1632 VPSRVQNVSY
-1643 TCYSRP
+1643 TCYNRP
-1649 SILTEG
+1649 SVLTEG
-1655 GRSAAFTYDGDGNR
+1655 GKSAAFTYDGDGNR

-1686 VGDRY
+1686 VGGRY
-1691 EFDQTSGGTKERLYL
+1691 EYDQTASGTRERLYL

-1717 QRENGGEW
+1717 QRENDEEW

-1730 CRDYLGSITHIASL
+1730 GRDYLGNITHIATSN
-1744 DGTLVAEYSYDPWG
+1744 GTLVAEYSYDPWG

-1832 NNPLKFTDDTGEF
+1832 NNPLKFTDDSGEF
-1845 ALTTMLTVA
+1845 WNLIIGAVVGGIGNVISNWKSIKA
-1854 AITAAVFGFGN
+1854 HGFWSGVGYFAVGAAVGVASAAGAGWVAGATKAAGVWAGAL
-1865 VGAHMIRD
+1865 VGAT
-1873 DISFYD
+1873 
-1879 GVKYFFSGAVAGFL
+1879 SGAVS
-1893 VGAAAYTGWCGIVG
+1893 GAAT
-1907 MSKMAGFIGTVGKI
+1907 
-1921 AKYGAIGVEGVH
+1921 
-1933 VASTITGAVGGA
+1933 
-1945 INKGGKGFINS
+1945 
-1956 MKVLLGNFYLD
+1956 
-1967 ENASFFKSIWQGVSR
+1967 
-1982 HTWETI
+1982 
-1988 QTGLGYDYTQFRN
+1988 
-2001 AFGSSIDRVD
+2001 SS
-2011 YLGGATFATNEN
+2011 LT
-2023 SGKRQGITLGN
+2023 
-2034 YCNIDITGTI
+2034 
-2044 NSSEFYNYAIQ
+2044 
-2055 DPLYMHEYG
+2055 
-2064 HTIDGRLWGLS
+2064 
-2075 YLFTIG
+2075 TIG
-2081 IPSIISAANAS
+2081 NNI
-2092 PISGKFADTHDYT
+2092 ISGKTWAAGLKSSALSGALWGAVSGAISGGIKGYKYAKDNK
-2105 SYEMRANR
+2105 ANPWTNEIDNTETTYDANL
-2113 KAKRYFGRYYGVSW
+2113 KSGVSTQPDPS
-2127 KTKYRSADYEAY
+2127 KHCYAYSAEYADLWG
-2139 YPTHY
+2139 

>member
-1 MRRFYNAIIGTCSVL
+1 MRHFYSTIIGFCSVL
-16 FLWGAVEVT
+16 FLWGSVEAA
-25 GTAQSVKTR
+25 GAEQSVKTR

-59 TLHHPDTAQ
+59 TLHHPDPAQ
-68 RRSLVFSEEEK
+68 RRSLVLSDEEK
-79 NQHFDTFRASQE
+79 NQRFDAFMASQE
-91 AIVSVRK
+91 ATVSVRK
-98 SPRRASVQA
+98 FPRRASVQA
-107 DFSDYAVGEIPMEAG
+107 DYSDYAVGEIPMEVG
-122 VSPTGARTYQIPI
+122 VSSTGARTYQIPI
-135 VTAAGFKLTPSIAL
+135 VTAAGFKSVPSIAI
-149 GYNSQAGEGWVGYGW
+149 GYNSQAGDGWVGYGW
-164 DIQGLSTISLINKNV
+164 DIQGLSSISLINKNV

-191 DKDAVFALD
+191 DKDAAFALD
-200 GVPLVRNSNSA
+200 GVPLVQNTNSA

-222 GHILVAPERNSQ
+222 GHILVAPEKNSQ

-265 PAVESRDLDGNK
+265 PAVESRDLEGNK
-277 IEFNYYWDLVDGN
+277 IEFGYYLDLVNGN

-296 RYGFDDSGRYRGEI
+296 RYGFNPSGQYKGEI
-310 SFSYDFGNSFISY
+310 EFVYDLYPMSIVRYCNGAEFYRY
-323 YAGKLV
+323 YRV
-329 RKPYRLTKVISKNGS
+329 TSIVSKNNG
-344 DQIGNYS
+344 DVIGRYS
-351 LSYEEKDNVFLLTK
+351 LSYEEKDNEFLLSK
-365 VEYTSETDS
+365 VGYSSGSES
-374 LRPLEFTYGDEEVDS
+374 LHPLEFEYGEDES
-389 EGGDYLYKKDDP
+389 EQENPDRLCRNSDY

-445 RKPLFGHNYYEFGSL
+445 RQPLFGHNYYEFGSL
-460 YPKDQKILFAPSLSD
+460 YPKEQKILFAPSLSD
-475 INDVDDSIVTGEGF
+475 INDVDDSIVTGDGF

-508 NFDGTVNTST
+508 NFDGTVDTST

-534 VDYSFTVLV
+534 MDYSFTVLV

-622 TCDIDNDTRT
+622 TCDIDNDTKT

-638 DSGLDVYRLQATK
+638 TSGLDVYRLSSNNIFQ
-651 YFSKENTYSE
+651 KEVTYGNVNSDILSSE
-661 ITSASLTV
+661 GR
-669 PKSPYYITDI
+669 PYYIADV
-679 NGDGYI
+679 NGDGYL
-685 DIVRSP
+685 DILRAPSVD
-691 FEGSAD
+691 FGSSWDYYA
-697 SLWTCFYFTGTEFL
+697 FTGTDFHTFR
-711 ISYLNITSRTA
+711 LNITSRTE
-722 DDVLMFIDV
+722 DDVFMFMDV
-731 NQDGWAD
+731 NRDGLAD
-738 LVKISGTMIG
+738 LVKISGTTLG
-748 TYMNLHKGTFGNYQR
+748 TYMNQNKGGFGAFMQ
-763 SPSSIENTKGIIPAN
+763 SPSSVTNTKGIIPAN
-778 VVDYTGMSSFIK
+778 VVDYMGMSSFIK
-790 VDGFYA
+790 VDGFYV
-796 YEYSYTSL
+796 YEYYYTSL

-871 STRYLSK
+871 SSRYLSK

-898 KIRSYDDTGS
+898 KIRSYDYTGS
-908 VVDIVDQELDP
+908 VVDIVDQVLDP

-943 INTYDNNSTTYGK
+943 VNTYDNNSTTYGK

-963 SVSTDVLTGIET
+963 IVSTDVLTGIET
-975 TVSYSY
+975 TVSYVY
-981 DNYDYP
+981 DIYDYP
-987 ISVLTSRRVGSGA
+987 TFVQTGRRIGSGPLL
-1000 EQTEKLS
+1000 EERMS
-1007 RTYQHNVASSK
+1007 RTYRHSVDPSR
-1018 YMLGILKEESVVK
+1018 YVLGRVTEESLVK
-1031 KDNGKVKMAWK
+1031 RNTANTSDGWK
-1042 ERSVTTYD
+1042 ECTSTVFDER
-1050 DHFRP
+1050 FRP
-1055 LTNKKYVGIYGSP
+1055 ITVKKYVGTTFPGPIPINPKS
-1068 RKQKGGMAVSG
+1068 SG
-1079 VVDRILPIDS
+1079 TLESSTGIDLGLTQRDS
-1089 ISPPSMNILDATNL
+1089 IKIGPILEGVGNL
-1103 VSEVRWQYDDYGN
+1103 VSETHWQYDSHGN
-1116 VISEKTAPYGAE
+1116 VISEKTAPYGAD

-1138 EDGRYILSKTD
+1138 EEGRYVLSKTD
-1149 ALGHTTTYGEY
+1149 ALGHTTTYGGY

-1185 NLVKTTT
+1185 NLVKTTK
-1192 PDGAEAQID
+1192 PDGSEVRIN
-1201 VAWGGHGLYAVTK
+1201 VAWGGRGLYAVTK
-1214 TETNRPDCVTYYDAL
+1214 TETNKPDCVTYYDAL

-1264 HDAQAAYWNT
+1264 RDVQAAYWNT

-1305 VKDGIAS
+1305 VKDGITS

-1326 DAGGTITYTL
+1326 DAGGTITYIL

-1343 SVTAP
+1343 SVTSP

-1359 YGRRIKIEDP
+1359 YGRRTKIEDP

-1385 SVQTHTNPNGSIITY
+1385 SVQTHTNPNGTVVTY
-1400 KDKYGRTTS
+1400 KDKFGRTTS
-1409 VERPGEYNTTYVYDT
+1409 VERPGEYNTAYVYDT

-1441 TYDIFDR
+1441 TYDAFDR
-1448 VSSSRETVPDGKWL
+1448 VLSSREIVPDGKWL
-1462 RKSYCYGNQG
+1462 RKNYCYGDQG
-1472 VLLSVQYESQG
+1472 VLLSVQYESQD
-1483 GVITAENYTYD
+1483 GVITTENYTYD
-1494 NGYNTI
+1494 NGYNTD
-1500 ITLPDETIV
+1500 ITLPDDTIV
-1509 RCLVSENDLGLAT
+1509 RSLVSENDFGMAT
-1522 GIITGVIGR
+1522 EIHTGSINR
-1531 EYGFTAFGLPTYR
+1531 EYGFTVFGFPTYR
-1544 KIDDGNLQDFTY
+1544 DMECSTLQNFIY

-1566 VRTDGSNNQTEQFG
+1566 VRQDVLNKNTERFG

-1589 IGNRVIAYADNGNIT
+1589 IGDLSVVYADNGNIT

-1615 TTSRPYQITS
+1615 TTSRPYQITA

-1632 VVPSRVQNVSY
+1632 LVPSRVQNVSY

-1655 GRSAAFTYDGDGNR
+1655 GRSAAFTYDGEGKR

-1676 GSTQLLTRYY
+1676 GSTPLLTRYY

-1717 QRENGGEW
+1717 QRENGGNW
-1725 TAYNI
+1725 VAYNI
-1730 CRDYLGSITHIASL
+1730 GRDYLGSITHIVTL

-1781 GFTGHEHLTWFGLIN
+1781 GFTGHEHLTWLGLIN

-1819 DFTQN
+1819 EFTQN

-1832 NNPLKFTDDTGEF
+1832 NNPLRYTDVTGEF
-1845 ALTTMLTVA
+1845 LGTIITTLIRLPI
-1854 AITAAVFGFGN
+1854 AI
-1865 VGAHMIRD
+1865 
-1873 DISFYD
+1873 
-1879 GVKYFFSGAVAGFL
+1879 
-1893 VGAAAYTGWCGIVG
+1893 
-1907 MSKMAGFIGTVGKI
+1907 
-1921 AKYGAIGVEGVH
+1921 VEGVIIPYFVSFNDSSKAGKMVDSAWKEFGQR
-1933 VASTITGAVGGA
+1933 VANAAKIDAGLFAWDKHRTIAGNLFSYVSRFTWESKQTV
-1945 INKGGKGFINS
+1945 
-1956 MKVLLGNFYLD
+1956 LGNF
-1967 ENASFFKSIWQGVSR
+1967 VS
-1982 HTWETI
+1982 H
-1988 QTGLGYDYTQFRN
+1988 FRN
-2001 AFGSSIDRVD
+2001 NFWRTNVE
-2011 YLGGATFATNEN
+2011 YYHGATLVNRN
-2023 SGKRQGITLGN
+2023 GHRNGWGVTLGA
-2034 YCNIDITGTI
+2034 YI
-2044 NSSEFYNYAIQ
+2044 NGYNLEA
-2055 DPLYMHEYG
+2055 DPQKERTFAHEYG
-2064 HTIDGRLWGLS
+2064 HTKQSKVLGPLYLS
-2075 YLFTIG
+2075 LVG
-2081 IPSIISAANAS
+2081 IPSIVGSISDDIGLSDHHREWYEVWSNQMSYNYFDRHNETAITSNWSTNNPRKQHIDWFFYTTMVYYAS
-2092 PISGKFADTHDYT
+2092 LFRWPFIFI
-2105 SYEMRANR
+2105 
-2113 KAKRYFGRYYGVSW
+2113 F
-2127 KTKYRSADYEAY
+2127 
-2139 YPTHY
+2139 

>member
-16 FLWGAVEVT
+16 FLFLWGAVEAD
-25 GTAQSVKTR
+25 GAAQSVKTQM
-34 IDSTVVELDNGD
+34 DSTVVDLGNGD

-59 TLHHPDTAQ
+59 TLYHPDPSQ
-68 RRSLVFSEEEK
+68 RRSLVLTEEEK
-79 NQHFDTFRASQE
+79 NQRFDTFRASQE
-91 AIVSVRK
+91 AVASVRK
-98 SPRRASVQA
+98 SPRRVPVQV
-107 DFSDYAVGEIPMEAG
+107 DYSEYAVGEIPMEAG
-122 VSPTGARTYQIPI
+122 VSPSGARTYRIPI
-135 VTAAGFKLTPSIAL
+135 VTAAGFKLTPSISL
-149 GYNSQAGEGWVGYGW
+149 GYNSQAGEGWIGYGW

-191 DKDAVFALD
+191 DKDAAFALD

-222 GHILVAPERNSQ
+222 GHILVAPEKNSQ

-246 GLTVVYGV
+246 GLTVVYGA
-254 ESDKAFNLPSY
+254 ESDNAFNLPSY

-277 IEFNYYWDLVDGN
+277 IEFIYSLDLIDGN

-296 RYGFDDSGRYRGEI
+296 RYGFDPSGRHKGEI
-310 SFSYDFGNSFISY
+310 EFA
-323 YAGKLV
+323 YALYPVSNV
-329 RKPYRLTKVISKNGS
+329 RYCYGVNFYRFYRATSIVSKNNG
-344 DQIGNYS
+344 DVIGRYT
-351 LSYEEKDNVFLLTK
+351 LSYEEKDNEFLLSK
-365 VEYTSETDS
+365 VEYSSGSES
-374 LRPLEFTYGDEEVDS
+374 LRPLEFVYGEDES
-389 EGGDYLYKKDDP
+389 EQENADRLCRKRDF
-401 LFLSSAFTQEDVDLY
+401 LLLSSAFTQEDVDLY

-433 YPSFPEYEVTDH
+433 YPNFSEYAVTRH
-445 RKPLFGHNYYEFGSL
+445 KKPLFGHNYYEFGSL
-460 YPKDQKILFAPSLSD
+460 YDKDQKILFAPSLSD
-475 INDVDDSIVTGEGF
+475 INDVDNSITVGEGF

-508 NFDGTVNTST
+508 NFDGTANSST

-534 VDYSFTVLV
+534 VDYSFTILV
-543 NGVHSNKYFTS
+543 NGVHSNKHFTS
-554 PARRSYYWGDFSGDG
+554 PARRSYYWGDFSGKG
-569 KIQLLTV
+569 KAQLLTI
-576 AFDKNYNGTRTY
+576 AYDKNYNNTITY

-613 PIDKVGCLI
+613 PIDKAGCLI
-622 TCDIDNDTRT
+622 TCDIDNDTKT

-638 DSGLDVYRLQATK
+638 TSGLDVYRLSSNDT
-651 YFSKENTYSE
+651 FRKEVTYGNVNSGILSSE
-661 ITSASLTV
+661 SH
-669 PKSPYYITDI
+669 PYYIADV
-679 NGDGYI
+679 NGDGYL
-685 DIVRSP
+685 DILRAPSVGKS
-691 FEGSAD
+691 SSWDYYA
-697 SLWTCFYFTGTEFL
+697 FTGTKFQAF
-711 ISYLNITSRTA
+711 YLNIASRA
-722 DDVLMFIDV
+722 EDDVFMFMDV
-731 NQDGWAD
+731 NRDGLAD
-738 LVKISGTMIG
+738 LVKISGTSLG
-748 TYMNLHKGTFGNYQR
+748 TYMNLGKGGFGAFKQ
-763 SPSSIENTKGIIPAN
+763 SPSNVTNAKGIIPAN
-778 VVDYTGMSSFIK
+778 VVDYMGMSSFIK
-790 VDGFYA
+790 VDGFYV
-796 YEYSYTSL
+796 YEYYYSSL

-814 VDSFG
+814 IDSFG
-819 KTLYNTYTYLPENS
+819 RTLYNTYTYLPENS
-833 LYWTDNSVSVTN
+833 LSWTDNSVSVNNT
-845 SDGYAQRTLPI
+845 DGYAFRTLPI

-862 EACQSDDNP
+862 EARQSEDGQSSRFIN
-871 STRYLSK
+871 K
-878 YYSYYNGVVHN
+878 YYNYYSGVVHN

-898 KIRSYDDTGS
+898 KIRSYDYTGS
-908 VVDIVDQELDP
+908 VVDIVDQVLDP

-924 ATKVEA
+924 VTKVEA

-943 INTYDNNSTTYGK
+943 INTYDNNSTIYGK
-956 LNPRLTK
+956 LNPHLTK
-963 SVSTDVLTGIET
+963 SVSTDALTGIET
-975 TVSYSY
+975 TVNYTYDSY
-981 DNYDYP
+981 DYQK
-987 ISVLTSRRVGSGA
+987 SVQTSRRIGSGGS
-1000 EQTEKLS
+1000 QTETIS

-1018 YMLGILKEESVVK
+1018 YVLGIVTEESVVK
-1031 KDNGKVKMAWK
+1031 KDSGNSSLPWK

-1050 DHFRP
+1050 DNFRP
-1055 LTNKKYVGIYGSP
+1055 LTNKKFVGEYGL
-1068 RKQKGGMAVSG
+1068 SG
-1079 VVDRILPIDS
+1079 EISFDS
-1089 ISPPSMNILDATNL
+1089 QARDDAGIQPQLSFKDATNL
-1103 VSEVRWQYDDYGN
+1103 VSETHWQYDSHGN
-1116 VISEKTAPYGAE
+1116 VTSEKTAPYGAE
-1128 EFLGDTYVYD
+1128 EFLENTYAYD
-1138 EDGRYILSKTD
+1138 EDGRYVLSKTD

-1165 PETETDYRGRV
+1165 PGTETDHCGRV

-1185 NLVKTTT
+1185 NLVKTTN
-1192 PDGAEAQID
+1192 PDGSEAQIN
-1201 VAWGGHGLYAVTK
+1201 VAWGGHGMYSVTK
-1214 TETNRPDCVTYYDAL
+1214 TETNKPDCVTYYDAL

-1264 HDAQAAYWNT
+1264 RSVQAAYWNT
-1274 YSYDEYGRPLSLVE
+1274 YSYDDYGRPLSLAE

-1296 AYDGVSVTT
+1296 AYNGVSVTT
-1305 VKDGIAS
+1305 VKDGITS

-1319 GNVISVS
+1319 GNVISAS
-1326 DAGGTITYTL
+1326 DTSGTITYTL

-1359 YGRRIKIEDP
+1359 YGRRTKIEDP

-1385 SVQTHTNPNGSIITY
+1385 SVQTHTNPNGTIITY

-1409 VERPGEYNTTYVYDT
+1409 VERPGEYNTAYSYDT
-1424 YGRLSSEQSTN
+1424 YGRLNSECSTN

-1441 TYDIFDR
+1441 TYDAFDR
-1448 VSSSRETVPDGKWL
+1448 VLSSRETVPDGKWL
-1462 RKSYCYGNQG
+1462 KKTFCYGDQG
-1472 VLLSVQYESQG
+1472 VLLSVQYESQS
-1483 GVITAENYTYD
+1483 GVITTENYAYD
-1494 NGYNTI
+1494 NGYNTSI
-1500 ITLPDETIV
+1500 MLPDETIV
-1509 RCLVSENDLGLAT
+1509 RCLVSENDLGMAT

-1566 VRTDGSNNQTEQFG
+1566 SRTDGLNNQTEQFG

-1632 VVPSRVQNVSY
+1632 LVPSRVQNVSY

-1655 GRSAAFTYDGDGNR
+1655 GRSAAFTYDGEGKR
-1669 VKMYVAD
+1669 VKMYVTD

-1686 VGDRY
+1686 VGGRY
-1691 EFDQTSGGTKERLYL
+1691 EFDQTSGGTKERFYL

-1717 QRENGGEW
+1717 QRENGGDW
-1725 TAYNI
+1725 VAYNI
-1730 CRDYLGSITHIASL
+1730 GRDYLGNITHIATL
-1744 DGTLVAEYSYDPWG
+1744 NGTLVAEYSYDPWG

-1832 NNPLKFTDDTGEF
+1832 NNPLKYTDESGEF
-1845 ALTTMLTVA
+1845 VLTTMLTVA
-1854 AITAAVFGFGN
+1854 GITAAIFGLGN
-1865 VGAHMIRD
+1865 LTAHAIRNDDLGHGNWAKYLFTGAAAGFVVGAM
-1873 DISFYD
+1873 
-1879 GVKYFFSGAVAGFL
+1879 
-1893 VGAAAYTGWCGIVG
+1893 AYTGWCGIG
-1907 MSKMAGFIGTVGKI
+1907 AMSNMAGFWGTVGKI
-1921 AKYGAIGVEGVH
+1921 AKYGAISIEGLH
-1933 VASTITGAVGGA
+1933 VTSTVVGAAGGL
-1945 INKGGKGFINS
+1945 INKGWKGLGNS

-1982 HTWETI
+1982 HTWETL

-2011 YLGGATFATNEN
+2011 CLGGATFATNEY
-2023 SGKRQGITLGN
+2023 SKKSQGITLGN
-2034 YCNIDITGTI
+2034 YCNLDIKNRVMDDFT
-2044 NSSEFYNYAIQ
+2044 YYATH
-2055 DPLYMHEYG
+2055 LNAMYMHEYG
-2064 HTIDGRLWGLS
+2064 HTIDGRKRGFA
-2075 YLFTIG
+2075 YLFTVG
-2081 IPSIISAANAS
+2081 IPSIISAKNS
-2092 PISGKFADTHDYT
+2092 HNIGRFRSSH
-2105 SYEMRANR
+2105 SYEPYERRANR
-2113 KAKRYFGRYYGVSW
+2113 LAEKYFGANYGVNWFSPYPNSNSPW
-2127 KTKYRSADYEAY
+2127 TIADY
-2139 YPTHY
+2139 YPL

>member
-1 MRRFYNAIIGTCSVL
+1 MRHFYNAIIGACSVL
-16 FLWGAVEVT
+16 ALLGAVEAA
-25 GTAQSVKTR
+25 GAEQSVKTR

-59 TLHHPDTAQ
+59 TLHHPDPAQ

-107 DFSDYAVGEIPMEAG
+107 DYSDYAVGEIPMEAG

-222 GHILVAPERNSQ
+222 GHILVAPEKNSQ

-265 PAVESRDLDGNK
+265 PAVESRDLEGNK
-277 IEFNYYWDLVDGN
+277 IEFGYYLDLVNGN

-296 RYGFDDSGRYRGEI
+296 RYGFNPSGQYKGEI
-310 SFSYDFGNSFISY
+310 EFVYDLYPMSIVRYCNGAEFYRY
-323 YAGKLV
+323 YRV
-329 RKPYRLTKVISKNGS
+329 TSIVSKNNG
-344 DQIGNYS
+344 DVIGRYS
-351 LSYEEKDNVFLLTK
+351 LSYEEKDNEFLLSK
-365 VEYTSETDS
+365 VGYSSGSES
-374 LRPLEFTYGDEEVDS
+374 LRPLEFEYGEDES
-389 EGGDYLYKKDDP
+389 EQENPDRLCRNSDYL
-401 LFLSSAFTQEDVDLY
+401 LLSSAFTQEDVDLY

-445 RKPLFGHNYYEFGSL
+445 RQPLFGHNYYEFGSL
-460 YPKDQKILFAPSLSD
+460 YPKEQKILFAPSLSD

-613 PIDKVGCLI
+613 PIDKAGCLI
-622 TCDIDNDTRT
+622 TCDIDNDTKT

-638 DSGLDVYRLQATK
+638 TSGLDVYRLSSNNIFQ
-651 YFSKENTYSE
+651 KEVTYGNVNSDILSSE
-661 ITSASLTV
+661 GR
-669 PKSPYYITDI
+669 PYYIADV
-679 NGDGYI
+679 NGDGYL
-685 DIVRSP
+685 DILRAPSVD
-691 FEGSAD
+691 FGSSWDYYA
-697 SLWTCFYFTGTEFL
+697 FTGTDFHTFR
-711 ISYLNITSRTA
+711 LNITSRTE
-722 DDVLMFIDV
+722 DDVFMFMDV
-731 NQDGWAD
+731 NRDGLAD
-738 LVKISGTMIG
+738 LVKISGTTLG
-748 TYMNLHKGTFGNYQR
+748 TYMNQNKGGFGAFMQ
-763 SPSSIENTKGIIPAN
+763 SPSSVTNTKGIIPAN
-778 VVDYTGMSSFIK
+778 VVDYMGMSSFIK
-790 VDGFYA
+790 VDGFYV
-796 YEYSYTSL
+796 YEYYYTSL

-862 EACQSDDNP
+862 EACQSDDN
-871 STRYLSK
+871 SSSRYLSK

-898 KIRSYDDTGS
+898 KIRSYDYTGS
-908 VVDIVDQELDP
+908 VVDIVDQVLDP

-943 INTYDNNSTTYGK
+943 VNTYDNNSTTYGK

-975 TVSYSY
+975 TVSYVY
-981 DNYDYP
+981 DIYDYP
-987 ISVLTSRRVGSGA
+987 TFVQTGRRIGSGPLL
-1000 EQTEKLS
+1000 EERMS
-1007 RTYQHNVASSK
+1007 RSYRHSVDPSR
-1018 YMLGILKEESVVK
+1018 YVLGRVTEESLVK
-1031 KDNGKVKMAWK
+1031 RNTANTLDGWK
-1042 ERSVTTYD
+1042 ECTSTVFD
-1050 DHFRP
+1050 ESFRP
-1055 LTNKKYVGIYGSP
+1055 ITVKKYVGTTFPGPIPINPKS
-1068 RKQKGGMAVSG
+1068 SG
-1079 VVDRILPIDS
+1079 TLESSTGIDLGLTQRDS
-1089 ISPPSMNILDATNL
+1089 IKIGPILEGVGNL
-1103 VSEVRWQYDDYGN
+1103 VSETHWQYDSHGN
-1116 VISEKTAPYGAE
+1116 VISEKTAPYGAD

-1138 EDGRYILSKTD
+1138 EEGRYVLSKTD
-1149 ALGHTTTYGEY
+1149 ALGHTTTYGCY

-1185 NLVKTTT
+1185 NLVKTTN
-1192 PDGAEAQID
+1192 PDGSEVRIN
-1201 VAWGGHGLYAVTK
+1201 VAWGGRGLYAVTK
-1214 TETNRPDCVTYYDAL
+1214 TETNKPDCVTYYDAL

-1264 HDAQAAYWNT
+1264 RDVQAAYWNT

-1305 VKDGIAS
+1305 VKDGITS

-1326 DAGGTITYTL
+1326 DAGGTITYIL

-1343 SVTAP
+1343 SVTSP

-1359 YGRRIKIEDP
+1359 YGRRTKIEDP

-1385 SVQTHTNPNGSIITY
+1385 SVQTHTNPNGTVVTY
-1400 KDKYGRTTS
+1400 KDKFGRTTS
-1409 VERPGEYNTTYVYDT
+1409 VERPGEYNTAYVYDT

-1441 TYDIFDR
+1441 TYDAFDR
-1448 VSSSRETVPDGKWL
+1448 VLSSREIVPDGKWL
-1462 RKSYCYGNQG
+1462 RKNYCYGDQG
-1472 VLLSVQYESQG
+1472 VLLSVQYESQD
-1483 GVITAENYTYD
+1483 GVITTENYTYD
-1494 NGYNTI
+1494 NGYNTD
-1500 ITLPDETIV
+1500 ITLPDDTIV
-1509 RCLVSENDLGLAT
+1509 RSLVSENDFGMAT
-1522 GIITGVIGR
+1522 EIHTGSINR
-1531 EYGFTAFGLPTYR
+1531 EYGFTVFGFPTYR
-1544 KIDDGNLQDFTY
+1544 DMECSTLQNFIY

-1566 VRTDGSNNQTEQFG
+1566 VRQDVLNKNTERFG

-1589 IGNRVIAYADNGNIT
+1589 IGDLSVVYADNGNIT

-1615 TTSRPYQITS
+1615 TTSRPYQITA
-1625 LYPESDN
+1625 LCPESDN
-1632 VVPSRVQNVSY
+1632 LVPSRVQNVSY

-1655 GRSAAFTYDGDGNR
+1655 GRSAAFTYDGEGKR

-1676 GSTQLLTRYY
+1676 GSTPLLTRYY

-1717 QRENGGEW
+1717 QRENGGNW
-1725 TAYNI
+1725 VAYNI
-1730 CRDYLGSITHIASL
+1730 GRDYLGSITHIVTL

-1769 AAGEEPELFLGR
+1769 AAGEESELFLGR
-1781 GFTGHEHLTWFGLIN
+1781 GFTGHEHLTWLGLIN

-1819 DFTQN
+1819 EFTQN

-1832 NNPLKFTDDTGEF
+1832 NNPLRYTDVTGEF
-1845 ALTTMLTVA
+1845 LGTIITTLIRLPI
-1854 AITAAVFGFGN
+1854 AI
-1865 VGAHMIRD
+1865 
-1873 DISFYD
+1873 
-1879 GVKYFFSGAVAGFL
+1879 
-1893 VGAAAYTGWCGIVG
+1893 
-1907 MSKMAGFIGTVGKI
+1907 
-1921 AKYGAIGVEGVH
+1921 VEGVIIPYFVSFNDSSKAGKMVDSAWKEFGQR
-1933 VASTITGAVGGA
+1933 VANAAKIDAGLFAWDKHRTIAGNLFSYVSRFTWESKQTV
-1945 INKGGKGFINS
+1945 
-1956 MKVLLGNFYLD
+1956 LGNF
-1967 ENASFFKSIWQGVSR
+1967 VS
-1982 HTWETI
+1982 H
-1988 QTGLGYDYTQFRN
+1988 FRN
-2001 AFGSSIDRVD
+2001 NFWRTNVE
-2011 YLGGATFATNEN
+2011 YYHGATLVNRN
-2023 SGKRQGITLGN
+2023 GHRNGWGVTLGA
-2034 YCNIDITGTI
+2034 YI
-2044 NSSEFYNYAIQ
+2044 NGYNLEA
-2055 DPLYMHEYG
+2055 DPQKERTFAHEYG
-2064 HTIDGRLWGLS
+2064 HTKQSKVLGPLYLS
-2075 YLFTIG
+2075 LVG
-2081 IPSIISAANAS
+2081 IPSIVGSISDDIGLSDHHREWYEVWSNQMSYNYFDRHNETAITSNWSTNNPRKQHIDWFFYTTMVYYAS
-2092 PISGKFADTHDYT
+2092 LFRWPFIFI
-2105 SYEMRANR
+2105 
-2113 KAKRYFGRYYGVSW
+2113 F
-2127 KTKYRSADYEAY
+2127 
-2139 YPTHY
+2139 

>member
-16 FLWGAVEVT
+16 FLWGSVEAA
-25 GTAQSVKTR
+25 GAEQSVKTR

-59 TLHHPDTAQ
+59 TLHHPDPAQ

-211 TSAAYPLETAS
+211 TSSAYPLETAS
-222 GHILVAPERNSQ
+222 GHILVAPEKNSQ
-234 GYVTRFTALYPN
+234 GYVVRFTALYPN

-329 RKPYRLTKVISKNGS
+329 RRPYRLTKVISKNGS

-365 VEYTSETDS
+365 VEYTSGTDS

-508 NFDGTVNTST
+508 NFDGIVDTST

-638 DSGLDVYRLQATK
+638 DSGLDVYRLQATN
-651 YFSKENTYSE
+651 YFGKENTYSE

-804 SPKKRHLTKS
+804 SSKKRHLTKS

-908 VVDIVDQELDP
+908 VVDIVDQVLDP

-1031 KDNGKVKMAWK
+1031 KDNGKVEMAWK

-1185 NLVKTTT
+1185 NLVKTTN
-1192 PDGAEAQID
+1192 PDGSEAQID
-1201 VAWGGHGLYAVTK
+1201 VAWGGRGLYAVTK
-1214 TETNRPDCVTYYDAL
+1214 TETNKPDCVTYYDAL

-1252 SNGRVSRISLPF
+1252 SKGRVSRISLPF
-1264 HDAQAAYWNT
+1264 RDVQAAYWNT

-1296 AYDGVSVTT
+1296 AYNGVSVTT

-1385 SVQTHTNPNGSIITY
+1385 SKQTHTNPNGTVVTY

-1409 VERPGEYNTTYVYDT
+1409 VERPGEYNTTYAYDDD
-1424 YGRLSSEQSTN
+1424 GRLISEQSTN
-1435 GTGVEY
+1435 GTGAEY
-1441 TYDIFDR
+1441 TYDNLDR
-1448 VSSSRETVPDGKWL
+1448 VVTSREIVPDGKWL
-1462 RKSYCYGNQG
+1462 RKNYGYG
-1472 VLLSVQYESQG
+1472 SHGELLSVQYVSQDG
-1483 GVITAENYTYD
+1483 AITTENYTYD

-1500 ITLPDETIV
+1500 ITLPDETIM

-1832 NNPLKFTDDTGEF
+1832 NNPLRYTDVTGEF
-1845 ALTTMLTVA
+1845 LGTIITTLIRLPIAIVKGVVIPYFVSFNDPSKAGKMLDNAWKEFGQRVANAAKIDAGLFAWDKHRTVA
-1854 AITAAVFGFGN
+1854 GN
-1865 VGAHMIRD
+1865 L
-1873 DISFYD
+1873 
-1879 GVKYFFSGAVAGFL
+1879 FSYVSRF
-1893 VGAAAYTGWCGIVG
+1893 TWE
-1907 MSKMAGFIGTVGKI
+1907 SKQT
-1921 AKYGAIGVEGVH
+1921 
-1933 VASTITGAVGGA
+1933 
-1945 INKGGKGFINS
+1945 
-1956 MKVLLGNFYLD
+1956 LLGN
-1967 ENASFFKSIWQGVSR
+1967 AVS
-1982 HTWETI
+1982 H
-1988 QTGLGYDYTQFRN
+1988 FRN
-2001 AFGSSIDRVD
+2001 NFWRTNVE
-2011 YLGGATFATNEN
+2011 YYHGATLVNRYGHKN
-2023 SGKRQGITLGN
+2023 GWGMTLGP
-2034 YCNIDITGTI
+2034 YI
-2044 NSSEFYNYAIQ
+2044 NGYNLEA
-2055 DPLYMHEYG
+2055 DPQKERTFAHEYG
-2064 HTIDGRLWGLS
+2064 HTKQSMVLGSLYLS
-2075 YLFTIG
+2075 LVG
-2081 IPSIISAANAS
+2081 IPSIIGSVSDDIGLSDHHREWYEVWSNQMSYNYFDRHNEKAITSNWSTNNPRKQHVDWFFYTTMVYYAS
-2092 PISGKFADTHDYT
+2092 LFRWPFIFI
-2105 SYEMRANR
+2105 
-2113 KAKRYFGRYYGVSW
+2113 F
-2127 KTKYRSADYEAY
+2127 
-2139 YPTHY
+2139 

>member
-16 FLWGAVEVT
+16 FLWGSVEAA
-25 GTAQSVKTR
+25 GAEQSVKTR

-59 TLHHPDTAQ
+59 TLHHPDPAQ

-211 TSAAYPLETAS
+211 TSSAYPLETAS
-222 GHILVAPERNSQ
+222 GHILVAPEKNSQ
-234 GYVTRFTALYPN
+234 GYVVRFTALYPN
-246 GLTVVYGV
+246 GLTVVYGA
-254 ESDKAFNLPSY
+254 ESDNAFNLPSY

-277 IEFNYYWDLVDGN
+277 IEFDYYLDLVYGN

-296 RYGFDDSGRYRGEI
+296 RYGFDPSGHHKGEI
-310 SFSYDFGNSFISY
+310 EFDYAIYPISI
-323 YAGKLV
+323 V
-329 RKPYRLTKVISKNGS
+329 RYCYGAEFYRNYRVASIVSKNNG
-344 DQIGNYS
+344 DVIGRYS
-351 LSYEEKDNVFLLTK
+351 LSYDEKDNEFLLSN
-365 VEYTSETDS
+365 VGYSSGSEL
-374 LRPLEFTYGDEEVDS
+374 LRPLEFVYGEEESEQENPDRLCRDS
-389 EGGDYLYKKDDP
+389 DFL
-401 LFLSSAFTQEDVDLY
+401 LLSSAFTQEEVDLY

-433 YPSFPEYEVTDH
+433 YPNFPEYGVTDH
-445 RKPLFGHNYYEFGSL
+445 YKPLFGHNYYEFGSL
-460 YPKDQKILFAPSLSD
+460 YPKEQKILFAPSLSD
-475 INDVDDSIVTGEGF
+475 YNDVDGSIITGEGF

-508 NFDGTVNTST
+508 NFNGTVNSYTK
-518 RLLITV
+518 LLITV
-524 YRCNSSGIPV
+524 YKCNSTGIPV

-543 NGVHSNKYFTS
+543 NGVHSNKHFTS
-554 PARRSYYWGDFSGDG
+554 PARRSYYWGDFSGNG
-569 KIQLLTV
+569 KAQLLTI
-576 AFDKNYNGTRTY
+576 AYDKNYNNTITY

-613 PIDKVGCLI
+613 PIDKAGCLI

-638 DSGLDVYRLQATK
+638 TSGLEVYRLSSNNTFRKEAT
-651 YFSKENTYSE
+651 YGNVNSDILSSE
-661 ITSASLTV
+661 SR
-669 PKSPYYITDI
+669 PYYIADV

-685 DIVRSP
+685 DILRAPSVGTS
-691 FEGSAD
+691 
-697 SLWTCFYFTGTEFL
+697 SLWTDYAFTGTKFETF
-711 ISYLNITSRTA
+711 YLNIASRA
-722 DDVLMFIDV
+722 EEDVFMFMDV
-731 NQDGWAD
+731 NRDGLAD
-738 LVKISGTMIG
+738 LVKVSGTTLG
-748 TYMNLHKGTFGNYQR
+748 TYMNQDKDGFGAFMQ
-763 SPSSIENTKGIIPAN
+763 SPSSVTNTKGIIPAN
-778 VVDYTGMSSFIK
+778 VVDYMGMSSFIK
-790 VDGFYA
+790 VDGFYV
-796 YEYSYTSL
+796 YEYYYTSL

-908 VVDIVDQELDP
+908 VVDIVDQVLDP

-924 ATKVEA
+924 ATKAEA

-1031 KDNGKVKMAWK
+1031 KDNGKVEMAWK

-1068 RKQKGGMAVSG
+1068 RTQKGGMAVSG

-1201 VAWGGHGLYAVTK
+1201 VAWGGHGLYSVTK
-1214 TETNRPDCVTYYDAL
+1214 TETNRPDRVTYYDAL

-1264 HDAQAAYWNT
+1264 RDVQAAYWNT

-1409 VERPGEYNTTYVYDT
+1409 VERPGEYNTTYAYDDD
-1424 YGRLSSEQSTN
+1424 GRLISEQSTN
-1435 GTGVEY
+1435 GTGAEY
-1441 TYDIFDR
+1441 TYDNLDR
-1448 VSSSRETVPDGKWL
+1448 VVTSREIVPDGKWL
-1462 RKSYCYGNQG
+1462 RKNYGYG
-1472 VLLSVQYESQG
+1472 SHGELLSVQYVSQDG
-1483 GVITAENYTYD
+1483 AITTENFAYA
-1494 NGYNTI
+1494 NGHNTG
-1500 ITLPDETIV
+1500 ITLQDGTIV
-1509 RCLVSENDLGLAT
+1509 YNLVSENDLGMT
-1522 GIITGVIGR
+1522 TEIISGGVDR
-1531 EYGFTAFGLPTYR
+1531 EYGFTAFGLPAYR
-1544 KIDDGNLQDFTY
+1544 KINDGNLQDFTY

-1566 VRTDGSNNQTEQFG
+1566 SRTDGLNNKVETFG
-1580 YDNLNRLTS
+1580 YDGLNRLTS

-1604 SMDGVGMMEYG
+1604 SIGGVGAMDYG
-1615 TTSRPYQITS
+1615 TSSRPYQITA
-1625 LYPESDN
+1625 LHPESEGL
-1632 VVPSRVQNVSY
+1632 VPSRVQNVSY
-1643 TCYSRP
+1643 TCYNRP

-1686 VGDRY
+1686 LGGRY
-1691 EFDQTSGGTKERLYL
+1691 EFDQTSGGTKERFYL

-1717 QRENGGEW
+1717 QRENGGNW
-1725 TAYNI
+1725 VACNI
-1730 CRDYLGSITHIASL
+1730 GRDYLGNITHIATL
-1744 DGTLVAEYSYDPWG
+1744 NGTLVAEYSYDPWG

-1832 NNPLKFTDDTGEF
+1832 NNPLKFTDDSGEF
-1845 ALTTMLTVA
+1845 WNLIIGAVVGGIGNVISNWKSIKA
-1854 AITAAVFGFGN
+1854 HGFWSGVGYFAVGAAVGVASAAGAGWVAGATKAAGVWAGAL
-1865 VGAHMIRD
+1865 VGAT
-1873 DISFYD
+1873 
-1879 GVKYFFSGAVAGFL
+1879 SGAVSGAATSSLTTIGNNIISGKTWAAGLKSSALSGALWGAVSGAISGGIKGYKYAKDNKANPWTNEIDNTETTYDANLKSGVSTQPDPSKHCYAYSAEYADSGHGNHKAAEFVAAHGNRDGGDFRIL
-1893 VGAAAYTGWCGIVG
+1893 KKVSKAEFRGYFDSEGAFGIIRDESEAFKNNLIEMAGTITNDGRKHWVNIVGALSYKSLSWFGG
-1907 MSKMAGFIGTVGKI
+1907 KTVNQQVFKI
-1921 AKYGAIGVEGVH
+1921 WNPI
-1933 VASTITGAVGGA
+1933 GGA
-1945 INKGGKGFINS
+1945 ISHIS
-1956 MKVLLGNFYLD
+1956 TY
-1967 ENASFFKSIWQGVSR
+1967 
-1982 HTWETI
+1982 
-1988 QTGLGYDYTQFRN
+1988 
-2001 AFGSSIDRVD
+2001 
-2011 YLGGATFATNEN
+2011 
-2023 SGKRQGITLGN
+2023 
-2034 YCNIDITGTI
+2034 NISDITV
-2044 NSSEFYNYAIQ
+2044 FNY
-2055 DPLYMHEYG
+2055 
-2064 HTIDGRLWGLS
+2064 
-2075 YLFTIG
+2075 
-2081 IPSIISAANAS
+2081 
-2092 PISGKFADTHDYT
+2092 
-2105 SYEMRANR
+2105 
-2113 KAKRYFGRYYGVSW
+2113 
-2127 KTKYRSADYEAY
+2127 
-2139 YPTHY
+2139 

>member
-25 GTAQSVKTR
+25 GTAQSVKAR

-59 TLHHPDTAQ
+59 TLHHPDPAQ

-164 DIQGLSTISLINKNV
+164 DIQGLSTICLINKNV

-191 DKDAVFALD
+191 DKDAAFALD
-200 GVPLVRNSNSA
+200 GVPLVQNSNSA

-222 GHILVAPERNSQ
+222 GHILVAPEKNSQ
-234 GYVTRFTALYPN
+234 GYVMRFTALYPN

-329 RKPYRLTKVISKNGS
+329 RRPYRLTKVISKNGS

-365 VEYTSETDS
+365 VEYTSGTDS

-508 NFDGTVNTST
+508 NFDGIVDTST

-588 DQVSYAALIDISGK
+588 NQVSYAALIDISGK

-661 ITSASLTV
+661 VNSTV
-669 PKSPYYITDI
+669 LSSTVCPHYITDI

-685 DIVRSP
+685 DILWAP
-691 FEGSAD
+691 FAGENNMWYCHS
-697 SLWTCFYFTGTEFL
+697 FTGTEFK
-711 ISYLNITSRTA
+711 ISLLSIASRAA

-738 LVKISGTMIG
+738 LVKISGTTID
-748 TYMNLHKGTFGNYQR
+748 TYMNLHESTFGSCQR
-763 SPSSIENTKGIIPAN
+763 SPASIENTKGIIPAN

-804 SPKKRHLTKS
+804 SPKERHLAKS
-814 VDSFG
+814 IDSFG
-819 KTLYNTYTYLPENS
+819 KTLYNTYTYLPEKS
-833 LYWTDNSVSVTN
+833 LYWTDNSVSVSN

-898 KIRSYDDTGS
+898 KIRSYDDTGN
-908 VVDIVDQELDP
+908 VVEIVDQTLDP

-924 ATKVEA
+924 VTKVET
-930 RHRSVWNAPYSTT
+930 RHKSVRDAPYSTT
-943 INTYDNNSTTYGK
+943 VSTYDNNSTTYGK
-956 LNPRLTK
+956 LNPRLTQ
-963 SVSTDVLTGIET
+963 SETADDLTGVNT
-975 TVSYSY
+975 TVSYAY
-981 DNYDYP
+981 DSFDYP
-987 ISVLTSRRVGSGA
+987 TSVQTSRRIGSG
-1000 EQTEKLS
+1000 ESQTETVY
-1007 RTYQHNVASSK
+1007 RTYQHNVVLSK
-1018 YMLGILKEESVVK
+1018 YVLGIVTEESVVK
-1031 KDNGKVKMAWK
+1031 KDNGNSSLSWK

-1050 DHFRP
+1050 DLFRP
-1055 LTNKKYVGIYGSP
+1055 LTNKKFVGEYGL
-1068 RKQKGGMAVSG
+1068 SG
-1079 VVDRILPIDS
+1079 VMILDPASRADS
-1089 ISPPSMNILDATNL
+1089 EIQRQISFSDATNL
-1103 VSEVRWQYDDYGN
+1103 VSETHWQYDSHGN

-1201 VAWGGHGLYAVTK
+1201 VAWGGHGLYSVTK
-1214 TETNRPDCVTYYDAL
+1214 TETNRPDRVTYYDAL

-1264 HDAQAAYWNT
+1264 RDVQAAYWNT

-1305 VKDGIAS
+1305 VKDGITS

-1348 GNVVTSFSYDG
+1348 GNVATSFSYDG

-1409 VERPGEYNTTYVYDT
+1409 VERPGEYNTTYAYDDD
-1424 YGRLSSEQSTN
+1424 GRLISEQSTN
-1435 GTGVEY
+1435 GTGAEY
-1441 TYDIFDR
+1441 TYDNLDR
-1448 VSSSRETVPDGKWL
+1448 VVTSREIVPDGKWL
-1462 RKSYCYGNQG
+1462 RKNYGYG
-1472 VLLSVQYESQG
+1472 SHGELLSVQYVSQDG
-1483 GVITAENYTYD
+1483 AITTENFAYA
-1494 NGYNTI
+1494 NGHNTG
-1500 ITLPDETIV
+1500 ITLQDGTIV
-1509 RCLVSENDLGLAT
+1509 YNLVSENDLGMT
-1522 GIITGVIGR
+1522 TEIISGGVDR
-1531 EYGFTAFGLPTYR
+1531 EYGFTAFGLPAYR
-1544 KIDDGNLQDFTY
+1544 KINDGDLQDFTY

-1566 VRTDGSNNQTEQFG
+1566 SRTDGLNNKVETFG
-1580 YDNLNRLTS
+1580 YDGLNRLTS

-1604 SMDGVGMMEYG
+1604 SIGGVGAMDYG
-1615 TTSRPYQITS
+1615 TSSRPYQITA
-1625 LYPESDN
+1625 LHPESEGL
-1632 VVPSRVQNVSY
+1632 VPSRVQNVSY
-1643 TCYSRP
+1643 TCYNRP

-1686 VGDRY
+1686 LGGRY
-1691 EFDQTSGGTKERLYL
+1691 EFDQTSGGTKERFYL

-1717 QRENGGEW
+1717 QRENGGNW
-1725 TAYNI
+1725 VACNI
-1730 CRDYLGSITHIASL
+1730 GRDYLGNITHIATL
-1744 DGTLVAEYSYDPWG
+1744 NGTLVAEYSYDPWG

-1832 NNPLKFTDDTGEF
+1832 NNPLKFTDDSGEF
-1845 ALTTMLTVA
+1845 WNLIIGAVVGGIGNVISNWKSIKA
-1854 AITAAVFGFGN
+1854 HGFWSGVGYFAVGAAVGVASAAGAGWVAGATKAAGVWAGAL
-1865 VGAHMIRD
+1865 VGAT
-1873 DISFYD
+1873 
-1879 GVKYFFSGAVAGFL
+1879 SGAVSGAATSSLTTIGNNIISGKTWAAGLKSSALSGALWGAVSGAISGGIKGYKYAKDNKANPWTNEIDNTETTYDANLKSGVSTQPDPSKHCYAYSAEYADSGHGNHKAAEFVAAHGNRDGGDFRIL
-1893 VGAAAYTGWCGIVG
+1893 KKVSKAEFRGYFDSEGAFGIIRDESEAFKNNLIEMAGTITNDGRKHWVNIVGASSYKSLSWFGG
-1907 MSKMAGFIGTVGKI
+1907 KTVNQQVFKI
-1921 AKYGAIGVEGVH
+1921 WNPI
-1933 VASTITGAVGGA
+1933 GGA
-1945 INKGGKGFINS
+1945 ISHIS
-1956 MKVLLGNFYLD
+1956 TY
-1967 ENASFFKSIWQGVSR
+1967 
-1982 HTWETI
+1982 
-1988 QTGLGYDYTQFRN
+1988 
-2001 AFGSSIDRVD
+2001 
-2011 YLGGATFATNEN
+2011 
-2023 SGKRQGITLGN
+2023 
-2034 YCNIDITGTI
+2034 NISDITV
-2044 NSSEFYNYAIQ
+2044 FNY
-2055 DPLYMHEYG
+2055 
-2064 HTIDGRLWGLS
+2064 
-2075 YLFTIG
+2075 
-2081 IPSIISAANAS
+2081 
-2092 PISGKFADTHDYT
+2092 
-2105 SYEMRANR
+2105 
-2113 KAKRYFGRYYGVSW
+2113 
-2127 KTKYRSADYEAY
+2127 
-2139 YPTHY
+2139 

>member
-1 MRRFYNAIIGTCSVL
+1 MRHFYNAIIGACSVL
-16 FLWGAVEVT
+16 ALLGAVEAA
-25 GTAQSVKTR
+25 GAEQSVKTR

-59 TLHHPDTAQ
+59 TLHHPDPAQ

-222 GHILVAPERNSQ
+222 GHILVAPEKNSQ

-265 PAVESRDLDGNK
+265 PAVESRDLEGNK
-277 IEFNYYWDLVDGN
+277 IEFGYYLDLVNGN

-296 RYGFDDSGRYRGEI
+296 RYGFNPSGQYKGEI
-310 SFSYDFGNSFISY
+310 EFVYDLYPMSIVRYCNGAEFYRY
-323 YAGKLV
+323 YRV
-329 RKPYRLTKVISKNGS
+329 TSIVSKNNG
-344 DQIGNYS
+344 DVIGRYS
-351 LSYEEKDNVFLLTK
+351 LSYEEKDNEFLLSK
-365 VEYTSETDS
+365 VGYSSGSES
-374 LRPLEFTYGDEEVDS
+374 LRPLEFEYGEDES
-389 EGGDYLYKKDDP
+389 EQENPDRLCRNSDYL
-401 LFLSSAFTQEDVDLY
+401 LLSSAFTQEDVDLY

-445 RKPLFGHNYYEFGSL
+445 RQPLFGHNYYEFGSL

-475 INDVDDSIVTGEGF
+475 FNDVDDSIIT
-489 QTIEAVDV
+489 
-497 NGDGIDEIVKV
+497 GDGIDEIVKV
-508 NFDGTVNTST
+508 NFDGTVDTST

-576 AFDKNYNGTRTY
+576 AFDKNYNSTRTY
-588 DQVSYAALIDISGK
+588 DQVSYSALIDISGK

-613 PIDKVGCLI
+613 PIDKAGCLI
-622 TCDIDNDTRT
+622 TCDIDNDTKT

-638 DSGLDVYRLQATK
+638 TSGLDVYRLSSNNIFQ
-651 YFSKENTYSE
+651 KEVTYENVNSDILSSE
-661 ITSASLTV
+661 GR
-669 PKSPYYITDI
+669 PYYIADV
-679 NGDGYI
+679 NGDGYL
-685 DIVRSP
+685 DILRAPSVD
-691 FEGSAD
+691 FGSSWDYYA
-697 SLWTCFYFTGTEFL
+697 FTGTDFHTFR
-711 ISYLNITSRTA
+711 LNITSRTE
-722 DDVLMFIDV
+722 DDVFMFMDV
-731 NQDGWAD
+731 NRDGLAD
-738 LVKISGTMIG
+738 LVKISGTTLG
-748 TYMNLHKGTFGNYQR
+748 TYMNQNKGGFGAFMQ
-763 SPSSIENTKGIIPAN
+763 SPSSVTNTKGIIPAN
-778 VVDYTGMSSFIK
+778 VVDYMGMSSFIK
-790 VDGFYA
+790 VDGFYV
-796 YEYSYTSL
+796 YEYYYTSL

-862 EACQSDDNP
+862 EACQSDDN
-871 STRYLSK
+871 SSSRYLSK

-898 KIRSYDDTGS
+898 KIRSYDYTGS
-908 VVDIVDQELDP
+908 VVDIVDQVLDP

-943 INTYDNNSTTYGK
+943 VNTYDNNSTTYGK

-975 TVSYSY
+975 TVSYVY
-981 DNYDYP
+981 DIYDYP
-987 ISVLTSRRVGSGA
+987 TFVQTGRRIGSGPLL
-1000 EQTEKLS
+1000 EERMS
-1007 RTYQHNVASSK
+1007 RTYRHSVDPSR
-1018 YMLGILKEESVVK
+1018 YVLGRVTEESLVK
-1031 KDNGKVKMAWK
+1031 RNTANTSDGWK
-1042 ERSVTTYD
+1042 ECTSTVFDER
-1050 DHFRP
+1050 FRP
-1055 LTNKKYVGIYGSP
+1055 ITVKKYVGTTFPGPIPINPKS
-1068 RKQKGGMAVSG
+1068 SG
-1079 VVDRILPIDS
+1079 TLESSTGIDLGLTQRDS
-1089 ISPPSMNILDATNL
+1089 IKIGPILEGVGNL
-1103 VSEVRWQYDDYGN
+1103 VSETHWQYDSHGN
-1116 VISEKTAPYGAE
+1116 VISEKTAPYGAD

-1138 EDGRYILSKTD
+1138 EEGRYVLSKTD
-1149 ALGHTTTYGEY
+1149 ALGHTTTYGCY

-1185 NLVKTTT
+1185 NLVKTTN
-1192 PDGAEAQID
+1192 PDGSEARIN
-1201 VAWGGHGLYAVTK
+1201 VAWGGRGLYAVTK
-1214 TETNRPDCVTYYDAL
+1214 TETNKPDCVTYYDAL

-1252 SNGRVSRISLPF
+1252 SDGRVSRISLPF
-1264 HDAQAAYWNT
+1264 RDVQAAYWNT

-1288 ASGKNSSW
+1288 ASGENSSW
-1296 AYDGVSVTT
+1296 AYNGVSVTT
-1305 VKDGIAS
+1305 VKDGITS

-1319 GNVISVS
+1319 GNVISIS
-1326 DAGGTITYTL
+1326 DAGGIITYTL

-1343 SVTAP
+1343 SVTSP

-1359 YGRRIKIEDP
+1359 YGRRTKIEDP

-1385 SVQTHTNPNGSIITY
+1385 SVQTHTNPNGTVVTY
-1400 KDKYGRTTS
+1400 KDKFGRTTS
-1409 VERPGEYNTTYVYDT
+1409 VERPGEYNTAYVYDT

-1441 TYDIFDR
+1441 TYDAFDR
-1448 VSSSRETVPDGKWL
+1448 VLSSRETVPDGKWL
-1462 RKSYCYGNQG
+1462 RKNYCYDDQG
-1472 VLLSVQYESQG
+1472 ALLSVQYESQG
-1483 GVITAENYTYD
+1483 GVITTENYTYD
-1494 NGYNTI
+1494 NGYNTN
-1500 ITLPDETIV
+1500 ITLLDDTIV
-1509 RCLVSENDLGLAT
+1509 RSLVSENDFGMAT
-1522 GIITGVIGR
+1522 EIHTGSINR
-1531 EYGFTAFGLPTYR
+1531 EYGFTVFGFPTYR
-1544 KIDDGNLQDFTY
+1544 DMECSTLQNFIY

-1566 VRTDGSNNQTEQFG
+1566 VRQDVMNKNTERFG

-1589 IGNRVIAYADNGNIT
+1589 IGDLSVVYADNGNIT

-1615 TTSRPYQITS
+1615 TTSRPYQITA

-1632 VVPSRVQNVSY
+1632 LVPSRVQNVSY

-1655 GRSAAFTYDGDGNR
+1655 GRSAAFTYDGEGKR

-1676 GSTQLLTRYY
+1676 GSTPLLTRYY

-1717 QRENGGEW
+1717 QRENGGNW
-1725 TAYNI
+1725 VAYNI
-1730 CRDYLGSITHIASL
+1730 GRDYLGSITHIVTL

-1781 GFTGHEHLTWFGLIN
+1781 GFTGHEHLTWLGLIN

-1819 DFTQN
+1819 EFTQN

-1832 NNPLKFTDDTGEF
+1832 NNPLRYTDVTGEF
-1845 ALTTMLTVA
+1845 LGTIITTLIRLPI
-1854 AITAAVFGFGN
+1854 AI
-1865 VGAHMIRD
+1865 
-1873 DISFYD
+1873 
-1879 GVKYFFSGAVAGFL
+1879 
-1893 VGAAAYTGWCGIVG
+1893 
-1907 MSKMAGFIGTVGKI
+1907 
-1921 AKYGAIGVEGVH
+1921 VEGVIIPYFVSFNDSSKAGKMVDSAWKEFGQR
-1933 VASTITGAVGGA
+1933 VANAAKIDAGLFAWDKHRTIAGNLFSYVSRFTWESKQTV
-1945 INKGGKGFINS
+1945 
-1956 MKVLLGNFYLD
+1956 LGNF
-1967 ENASFFKSIWQGVSR
+1967 VS
-1982 HTWETI
+1982 H
-1988 QTGLGYDYTQFRN
+1988 FRN
-2001 AFGSSIDRVD
+2001 NFWRTNVE
-2011 YLGGATFATNEN
+2011 YYHGATLVNRN
-2023 SGKRQGITLGN
+2023 GHRNGWGVTLGA
-2034 YCNIDITGTI
+2034 YI
-2044 NSSEFYNYAIQ
+2044 NGYNLEA
-2055 DPLYMHEYG
+2055 DPQKERTFAHEYG
-2064 HTIDGRLWGLS
+2064 HTKQSKVLGPLYLS
-2075 YLFTIG
+2075 LVG
-2081 IPSIISAANAS
+2081 IPSIVGSISDDIGLSDHHREWYEVWSNQMSYNYFDRHNETAITSNWSTNNPRKQHIDWFFYTTMVYYAS
-2092 PISGKFADTHDYT
+2092 LFRWPFIFI
-2105 SYEMRANR
+2105 
-2113 KAKRYFGRYYGVSW
+2113 F
-2127 KTKYRSADYEAY
+2127 
-2139 YPTHY
+2139 

>member
-25 GTAQSVKTR
+25 GTAQSVKAR
-34 IDSTVVELDNGD
+34 IDSTVVDLGNGD

-59 TLHHPDTAQ
+59 TLHHPDPAQ

-254 ESDKAFNLPSY
+254 ESDKAVNLPSY
-265 PAVESRDLDGNK
+265 PVVESRDLDGNK
-277 IEFNYYWDLVDGN
+277 IEFDYYLDLVDGN

-310 SFSYDFGNSFISY
+310 SFSYDFGNSFVSY

-365 VEYTSETDS
+365 VEYTSGTDS

-445 RKPLFGHNYYEFGSL
+445 RQPLFGHNYYEFGSL
-460 YPKDQKILFAPSLSD
+460 YPKEQKILFAPSLSD

-569 KIQLLTV
+569 KIQLLSV
-576 AFDKNYNGTRTY
+576 AFDKNYNSTRTY

-638 DSGLDVYRLQATK
+638 DSGLDVYRLQATN
-651 YFSKENTYSE
+651 YFGKENTYSE
-661 ITSASLTV
+661 VNSTV
-669 PKSPYYITDI
+669 LSSTVCPHYITDI

-685 DIVRSP
+685 DILWAP
-691 FEGSAD
+691 FAGENNMWYCYS
-697 SLWTCFYFTGTEFL
+697 FTGTEFK
-711 ISYLNITSRTA
+711 ISLLSIASRAA

-738 LVKISGTMIG
+738 LVKISGTTID
-748 TYMNLHKGTFGNYQR
+748 TYMNLHESTFGSCQR
-763 SPSSIENTKGIIPAN
+763 SPLSIENTKGIIPAN

-898 KIRSYDDTGS
+898 KIRSYDYTGN
-908 VVDIVDQELDP
+908 VVDIIDQVLDP

-943 INTYDNNSTTYGK
+943 VNTYDNNSTTYGK

-975 TVSYSY
+975 TISYVY
-981 DNYDYP
+981 DIYDYP
-987 ISVLTSRRVGSGA
+987 TFVQTGRRIGSGPLL
-1000 EQTEKLS
+1000 EERMS
-1007 RTYQHNVASSK
+1007 RSYRHSVDPSR
-1018 YMLGILKEESVVK
+1018 YVLGRVTEESLVK
-1031 KDNGKVKMAWK
+1031 RNTANTSDGWK
-1042 ERSVTTYD
+1042 ECTSTVFDER
-1050 DHFRP
+1050 FRP
-1055 LTNKKYVGIYGSP
+1055 ITVKKYVGTTFPGPIPINPKS
-1068 RKQKGGMAVSG
+1068 SG
-1079 VVDRILPIDS
+1079 TLESSTGIDLGLTQRDS
-1089 ISPPSMNILDATNL
+1089 IKIGPILEGVGNL
-1103 VSEVRWQYDDYGN
+1103 VSETHWQYDSHGN

-1138 EDGRYILSKTD
+1138 AEGRYVLSKTD
-1149 ALGHTTTYGEY
+1149 ALGHTTTYGGY

-1201 VAWGGHGLYAVTK
+1201 VAWGGHGLYSVTK
-1214 TETNRPDCVTYYDAL
+1214 TETNRPDRVTYYDAL

-1252 SNGRVSRISLPF
+1252 SKGRVSRISLPF
-1264 HDAQAAYWNT
+1264 RDVQAAYWST

-1296 AYDGVSVTT
+1296 AYNGVSVTT
-1305 VKDGIAS
+1305 VKDGITS

-1359 YGRRIKIEDP
+1359 YGRRTKIEDP

-1385 SVQTHTNPNGSIITY
+1385 SVQTHTNPNGTVVTY

-1441 TYDIFDR
+1441 TYDALDR
-1448 VSSSRETVPDGKWL
+1448 VLSSREIVPDGKWL
-1462 RKSYCYGNQG
+1462 RKNFCYGDQG
-1472 VLLSVQYESQG
+1472 VLLSVQYESQS
-1483 GVITAENYTYD
+1483 GVITTENYTYD
-1494 NGYNTI
+1494 NGYNTD
-1500 ITLPDETIV
+1500 ITLPDDTIV
-1509 RCLVSENDLGLAT
+1509 RRLVSENDLGMAT
-1522 GIITGVIGR
+1522 EIITGGISR
-1531 EYGFTAFGLPTYR
+1531 DYGFTEFGFPTYR
-1544 KIDDGNLQDFTY
+1544 DMAGGSLQDFIY
-1556 QFDPLTGNLL
+1556 EFEPATGNLL
-1566 VRTDGSNNQTEQFG
+1566 SCDDNYNSLSES
-1580 YDNLNRLTS
+1580 YDYDDLNRLVLIDRRRIT
-1589 IGNRVIAYADNGNIT
+1589 YASNGNIT
-1604 SMDGVGMMEYG
+1604 SIDGVGTMEYG
-1615 TTSRPYQITS
+1615 APDRPYQITA
-1625 LYPESDN
+1625 LYPESNDQ
-1632 VVPSRVQNVSY
+1632 VPSRVQNVSY

-1655 GRSAAFTYDGDGNR
+1655 GRSAAFTYDGEGNR
-1669 VKMYVAD
+1669 VKMYVSD
-1676 GSTQLLTRYY
+1676 GSTPLLTRYY

-1691 EFDQTSGGTKERLYL
+1691 EYDQTSGGTKERFYL
-1706 GGDAYSAPMVL
+1706 GGDAYSAPMVF
-1717 QRENGGEW
+1717 QRENGGDW
-1725 TAYNI
+1725 VAYNI
-1730 CRDYLGSITHIASL
+1730 GRDYLGSITQITTL
-1744 DGTLVAEYSYDPWG
+1744 DGKIVANYSYDPWG
-1758 RLRDPETLEIY
+1758 RLRDPETFEIY

-1832 NNPLKFTDDTGEF
+1832 NNPLRYTDVTGEF
-1845 ALTTMLTVA
+1845 LGTIITTLIRLPIAIVKGVIIPYFVSFNDSSKAGKMVDNAWKEFGQRVANAAKIDAGLFAWDKHRTIAGNLFSYVSRFTWESKQTV
-1854 AITAAVFGFGN
+1854 
-1865 VGAHMIRD
+1865 
-1873 DISFYD
+1873 
-1879 GVKYFFSGAVAGFL
+1879 
-1893 VGAAAYTGWCGIVG
+1893 
-1907 MSKMAGFIGTVGKI
+1907 
-1921 AKYGAIGVEGVH
+1921 
-1933 VASTITGAVGGA
+1933 
-1945 INKGGKGFINS
+1945 
-1956 MKVLLGNFYLD
+1956 LGNF
-1967 ENASFFKSIWQGVSR
+1967 VS
-1982 HTWETI
+1982 H
-1988 QTGLGYDYTQFRN
+1988 FRN
-2001 AFGSSIDRVD
+2001 NFWRTNIEYYHGATLVNRNGHRNNRWGMTLGSYINGYNLEADPQKDRV
-2011 YLGGATFATNEN
+2011 FA
-2023 SGKRQGITLGN
+2023 
-2034 YCNIDITGTI
+2034 
-2044 NSSEFYNYAIQ
+2044 
-2055 DPLYMHEYG
+2055 HEYG
-2064 HTIDGRLWGLS
+2064 HTKQSMVLGPLYLSIVGAPSIVGSISDDIGLS
-2075 YLFTIG
+2075 DHHREWYEVWSNQMSYNYFDRHNETAITSNWSTNNPRKQHIDWFFYTTMVYYASLFRWPFIF
-2081 IPSIISAANAS
+2081 I
-2092 PISGKFADTHDYT
+2092 F
-2105 SYEMRANR
+2105 
-2113 KAKRYFGRYYGVSW
+2113 
-2127 KTKYRSADYEAY
+2127 
-2139 YPTHY
+2139 

>member
-16 FLWGAVEVT
+16 FLWGSVEAA
-25 GTAQSVKTR
+25 GAEQSVKTR

-59 TLHHPDTAQ
+59 TLHHPDPAQ

-164 DIQGLSTISLINKNV
+164 DIQGLSTICLINKNV

-191 DKDAVFALD
+191 DKDAAFALD
-200 GVPLVRNSNSA
+200 GVPLVQNSNSA

-222 GHILVAPERNSQ
+222 GHILVAPEKNSQ
-234 GYVTRFTALYPN
+234 GYVMRFTALYPN

-296 RYGFDDSGRYRGEI
+296 RYGFDDLGRCKGEIAFSYAYRYRLGT
-310 SFSYDFGNSFISY
+310 Y
-323 YAGKLV
+323 YAGKSV
-329 RKPYRLTKVISKNGS
+329 CKNHRLTRVISKNEGE
-344 DQIGNYS
+344 QIGNYS
-351 LSYEEKDNVFLLTK
+351 LSYEEKENVFLLTK
-365 VEYTSETDS
+365 VEYTSGTDS
-374 LRPLEFTYGDEEVDS
+374 LRPLEFTYGDDEVGSEET
-389 EGGDYLYKKDDP
+389 DYLYKKDDP

-1201 VAWGGHGLYAVTK
+1201 VAWGGHGLYSVTK

-1264 HDAQAAYWNT
+1264 RDAQAAYWNT

-1758 RLRDPETLEIY
+1758 RLRDPETLEVY

-1819 DFTQN
+1819 EFTQN

-1832 NNPLKFTDDTGEF
+1832 NNPLRYTDLTGEF
-1845 ALTTMLTVA
+1845 LGTIITTLIRLPI
-1854 AITAAVFGFGN
+1854 AI
-1865 VGAHMIRD
+1865 
-1873 DISFYD
+1873 
-1879 GVKYFFSGAVAGFL
+1879 
-1893 VGAAAYTGWCGIVG
+1893 
-1907 MSKMAGFIGTVGKI
+1907 
-1921 AKYGAIGVEGVH
+1921 VEGVIIPYFVSFNDSSKAGKMVDSAWKEFGQR
-1933 VASTITGAVGGA
+1933 VANAAKIDAGLFAWDKHRTIAGNLFSYVSRFTWESKQTV
-1945 INKGGKGFINS
+1945 
-1956 MKVLLGNFYLD
+1956 LGNF
-1967 ENASFFKSIWQGVSR
+1967 VS
-1982 HTWETI
+1982 H
-1988 QTGLGYDYTQFRN
+1988 FRN
-2001 AFGSSIDRVD
+2001 NFWRTNVEYYHGATLVNRNGHRNNRWGMTLGSYINGYNLEADPQKDRV
-2011 YLGGATFATNEN
+2011 FA
-2023 SGKRQGITLGN
+2023 
-2034 YCNIDITGTI
+2034 
-2044 NSSEFYNYAIQ
+2044 
-2055 DPLYMHEYG
+2055 HEYG
-2064 HTIDGRLWGLS
+2064 HTKQSMVLGPLYLSIVGAPSIVGSISDDIGLS
-2075 YLFTIG
+2075 DHHREWYEVWSNQMSYNYFDRHNETAITSNWSTNNPRKQHIDWFFYTTMVYYASLFRWPFIF
-2081 IPSIISAANAS
+2081 I
-2092 PISGKFADTHDYT
+2092 F
-2105 SYEMRANR
+2105 
-2113 KAKRYFGRYYGVSW
+2113 
-2127 KTKYRSADYEAY
+2127 
-2139 YPTHY
+2139 

>member
-16 FLWGAVEVT
+16 FLWGSVEAA
-25 GTAQSVKTR
+25 GAEQSVKAR

-59 TLHHPDTAQ
+59 TLHHPDPAQ

-296 RYGFDDSGRYRGEI
+296 RYGFDDLGRCKGEIAFSYAYRYRLGT
-310 SFSYDFGNSFISY
+310 Y
-323 YAGKLV
+323 YAGKSV
-329 RKPYRLTKVISKNGS
+329 CKNHRLTRVISKNEGE
-344 DQIGNYS
+344 QIGNYS
-351 LSYEEKDNVFLLTK
+351 LSYEEKENVFLLTK

-374 LRPLEFTYGDEEVDS
+374 LRPLEFTYGDDEVGSEET
-389 EGGDYLYKKDDP
+389 DYLYKKDDP

-613 PIDKVGCLI
+613 PIDKAGCLI

-871 STRYLSK
+871 STSYLSK

-1031 KDNGKVKMAWK
+1031 KDNGKVEMAWK

-1201 VAWGGHGLYAVTK
+1201 VAWGGHGLYSVTK

-1264 HDAQAAYWNT
+1264 RDVQAAYWNT

-1483 GVITAENYTYD
+1483 GVITTENYTYD

-1676 GSTQLLTRYY
+1676 GSTPLLTRYY

-1758 RLRDPETLEIY
+1758 RLRDPETLEVY

-1819 DFTQN
+1819 EFTQN

-1832 NNPLKFTDDTGEF
+1832 NNPLRYTDVTGEF
-1845 ALTTMLTVA
+1845 LGTIITTLIRLPI
-1854 AITAAVFGFGN
+1854 AI
-1865 VGAHMIRD
+1865 
-1873 DISFYD
+1873 
-1879 GVKYFFSGAVAGFL
+1879 
-1893 VGAAAYTGWCGIVG
+1893 
-1907 MSKMAGFIGTVGKI
+1907 
-1921 AKYGAIGVEGVH
+1921 VEGVIIPYFVSFNDSSKAGKMVDSAWKEFGQR
-1933 VASTITGAVGGA
+1933 VANAAKIDAGLFAWDKHRTIAGNLFSYVSRFTWESKQTV
-1945 INKGGKGFINS
+1945 
-1956 MKVLLGNFYLD
+1956 LGNF
-1967 ENASFFKSIWQGVSR
+1967 VS
-1982 HTWETI
+1982 H
-1988 QTGLGYDYTQFRN
+1988 FRN
-2001 AFGSSIDRVD
+2001 NFWRTNVEYYHGATLVNRNGHRNNGWGMTLGSYINGYNLEADPQKDRV
-2011 YLGGATFATNEN
+2011 FA
-2023 SGKRQGITLGN
+2023 
-2034 YCNIDITGTI
+2034 
-2044 NSSEFYNYAIQ
+2044 
-2055 DPLYMHEYG
+2055 HEYG
-2064 HTIDGRLWGLS
+2064 HTKQSMVLGPLYLSIVGAPSIVGSISDDIGLS
-2075 YLFTIG
+2075 DHHREWYEVWSNQMSYNYFDRHNETAITSNWSTNNPRKQHIDWFFYTTTVYYASLFRWPFIF
-2081 IPSIISAANAS
+2081 I
-2092 PISGKFADTHDYT
+2092 F
-2105 SYEMRANR
+2105 
-2113 KAKRYFGRYYGVSW
+2113 
-2127 KTKYRSADYEAY
+2127 
-2139 YPTHY
+2139 

>member
-1 MRRFYNAIIGTCSVL
+1 MRHFYNAIIGACSVL
-16 FLWGAVEVT
+16 ALLGAVEAA
-25 GTAQSVKTR
+25 GAEQSVKTR

-59 TLHHPDTAQ
+59 TLHHPDPAQ

-107 DFSDYAVGEIPMEAG
+107 DYSDYAVGEIPMEAG

-222 GHILVAPERNSQ
+222 GHILVAPEKNSQ

-265 PAVESRDLDGNK
+265 PAVESRDLEGNK
-277 IEFNYYWDLVDGN
+277 IEFGYYLDLVNGN

-296 RYGFDDSGRYRGEI
+296 RYGFNPSGQYKGEI
-310 SFSYDFGNSFISY
+310 EFVYDLYPMSIVRYCNGAEFYRY
-323 YAGKLV
+323 YRV
-329 RKPYRLTKVISKNGS
+329 TSIVSKNNG
-344 DQIGNYS
+344 DVIGRYS
-351 LSYEEKDNVFLLTK
+351 LSYEEKDNEFLLSK
-365 VEYTSETDS
+365 VGYSSGSES
-374 LRPLEFTYGDEEVDS
+374 LRPLEFEYGEDES
-389 EGGDYLYKKDDP
+389 EQENPDRLCRNSDYL
-401 LFLSSAFTQEDVDLY
+401 LLSSAFTQEDVDLY

-445 RKPLFGHNYYEFGSL
+445 RQPLFGHNYYEFGSL
-460 YPKDQKILFAPSLSD
+460 YPKEQKILFAPSLSD

-613 PIDKVGCLI
+613 PIDKAGCLI
-622 TCDIDNDTRT
+622 TCDIDNDTKT

-638 DSGLDVYRLQATK
+638 TSGLDVYRLSSNNIFQ
-651 YFSKENTYSE
+651 KEVTYGNVNSDILSSE
-661 ITSASLTV
+661 GR
-669 PKSPYYITDI
+669 PYYIADV
-679 NGDGYI
+679 NGDGYL
-685 DIVRSP
+685 DILRAPSVD
-691 FEGSAD
+691 FGSSWDYYA
-697 SLWTCFYFTGTEFL
+697 FTGTDFHTFR
-711 ISYLNITSRTA
+711 LNITSRTE
-722 DDVLMFIDV
+722 DDVFMFMDV
-731 NQDGWAD
+731 NRDGLAD
-738 LVKISGTMIG
+738 LVKISGTTLG
-748 TYMNLHKGTFGNYQR
+748 TYMNQNKGGFGAFMQ
-763 SPSSIENTKGIIPAN
+763 SPSSVTNTKGIIPAN
-778 VVDYTGMSSFIK
+778 VVDYMGMSSFIK
-790 VDGFYA
+790 VDGFYV
-796 YEYSYTSL
+796 YEYYYTSL

-862 EACQSDDNP
+862 EACQSDDN
-871 STRYLSK
+871 SSSRYLSK

-898 KIRSYDDTGS
+898 KIRSYDYTGS
-908 VVDIVDQELDP
+908 VVDIVDQVLDP

-943 INTYDNNSTTYGK
+943 VNTYDNNSTTYGK

-975 TVSYSY
+975 TVSYVY
-981 DNYDYP
+981 DIYDYP
-987 ISVLTSRRVGSGA
+987 TFVQTGRRIGSGPLL
-1000 EQTEKLS
+1000 EERMS
-1007 RTYQHNVASSK
+1007 RSYRHSVDPSR
-1018 YMLGILKEESVVK
+1018 YVLGRVTEESLVK
-1031 KDNGKVKMAWK
+1031 RNTANTLDGWK
-1042 ERSVTTYD
+1042 ECTSTVFD
-1050 DHFRP
+1050 ESFRP
-1055 LTNKKYVGIYGSP
+1055 ITVKKYVGTTFPGPIPINPKS
-1068 RKQKGGMAVSG
+1068 SG
-1079 VVDRILPIDS
+1079 TLESSTGIDLGLTQRDS
-1089 ISPPSMNILDATNL
+1089 IKIGPILEGVGNL
-1103 VSEVRWQYDDYGN
+1103 VSETHWQYDSHGN
-1116 VISEKTAPYGAE
+1116 VISEKTAPYGAD

-1138 EDGRYILSKTD
+1138 EEGRYVLSKTD
-1149 ALGHTTTYGEY
+1149 ALGHTTTYGCY

-1185 NLVKTTT
+1185 NLVKTTN
-1192 PDGAEAQID
+1192 PDGSEVRIN
-1201 VAWGGHGLYAVTK
+1201 VAWGGRGLYAVTK
-1214 TETNRPDCVTYYDAL
+1214 TETNKPDCVTYYDAL

-1264 HDAQAAYWNT
+1264 RDVQAAYWNT

-1305 VKDGIAS
+1305 VKDGITS

-1326 DAGGTITYTL
+1326 DAGGTITYIL

-1343 SVTAP
+1343 SVTSP

-1359 YGRRIKIEDP
+1359 YGRRTKIEDP

-1385 SVQTHTNPNGSIITY
+1385 SVQTHTNPNGTVVTY
-1400 KDKYGRTTS
+1400 KDKFGRTTS
-1409 VERPGEYNTTYVYDT
+1409 VERPGEYNTAYVYDT

-1441 TYDIFDR
+1441 TYDAFDR
-1448 VSSSRETVPDGKWL
+1448 VLSSREIVPDGKWL
-1462 RKSYCYGNQG
+1462 RKNYCYGDQG
-1472 VLLSVQYESQG
+1472 VLLSVQYESQD
-1483 GVITAENYTYD
+1483 GVITTENYTYD
-1494 NGYNTI
+1494 NGYNTD
-1500 ITLPDETIV
+1500 ITLPDDTIV
-1509 RCLVSENDLGLAT
+1509 RSLVSENDFGMAT
-1522 GIITGVIGR
+1522 EIHTGSINR
-1531 EYGFTAFGLPTYR
+1531 EYGFTVFGFPTYR
-1544 KIDDGNLQDFTY
+1544 DMECSTLQNFIY

-1566 VRTDGSNNQTEQFG
+1566 VRQDVLNKNTERFG

-1589 IGNRVIAYADNGNIT
+1589 IGNLSVVYADNGNIT

-1615 TTSRPYQITS
+1615 TTSRPYQITA
-1625 LYPESDN
+1625 LCPESDN
-1632 VVPSRVQNVSY
+1632 LVPSRVQNVSY

-1655 GRSAAFTYDGDGNR
+1655 GRSAAFTYDGEGKR

-1676 GSTQLLTRYY
+1676 GSTPLLTRYY

-1717 QRENGGEW
+1717 QRENGGNW
-1725 TAYNI
+1725 VAYNI
-1730 CRDYLGSITHIASL
+1730 GRDYLGSITHIVTL

-1769 AAGEEPELFLGR
+1769 AAGEESELFLGR
-1781 GFTGHEHLTWFGLIN
+1781 GFTGHEHLTWLGLIN

-1819 DFTQN
+1819 EFTQN

-1832 NNPLKFTDDTGEF
+1832 NNPLRYTDVTGEF
-1845 ALTTMLTVA
+1845 LGTIITTLIRLPI
-1854 AITAAVFGFGN
+1854 AI
-1865 VGAHMIRD
+1865 
-1873 DISFYD
+1873 
-1879 GVKYFFSGAVAGFL
+1879 
-1893 VGAAAYTGWCGIVG
+1893 
-1907 MSKMAGFIGTVGKI
+1907 
-1921 AKYGAIGVEGVH
+1921 VEGVIIPYFVSFNDSSKAGKMVDSAWKEFGQR
-1933 VASTITGAVGGA
+1933 VANAAKIDAGLFAWDKHRTIAGNLFSYVSRFTWESKQTV
-1945 INKGGKGFINS
+1945 
-1956 MKVLLGNFYLD
+1956 LGNF
-1967 ENASFFKSIWQGVSR
+1967 VS
-1982 HTWETI
+1982 H
-1988 QTGLGYDYTQFRN
+1988 FRN
-2001 AFGSSIDRVD
+2001 NFWRTNVE
-2011 YLGGATFATNEN
+2011 YYHGATLVNRN
-2023 SGKRQGITLGN
+2023 GHRNGWGVTLGA
-2034 YCNIDITGTI
+2034 YI
-2044 NSSEFYNYAIQ
+2044 NGYNLEA
-2055 DPLYMHEYG
+2055 DPQKERTFAHEYG
-2064 HTIDGRLWGLS
+2064 HTKQSKVLGPLYLS
-2075 YLFTIG
+2075 LVG
-2081 IPSIISAANAS
+2081 IPSIVGSISDDIGLSDHHREWYEVWSNQMSYNYFDRHNETAITSNWSTNNPRKQHIDWFFYTTMVYYAS
-2092 PISGKFADTHDYT
+2092 LFRWPFIFI
-2105 SYEMRANR
+2105 
-2113 KAKRYFGRYYGVSW
+2113 F
-2127 KTKYRSADYEAY
+2127 
-2139 YPTHY
+2139 

>member
-1 MRRFYNAIIGTCSVL
+1 MRHFYSTIIGFCSVL
-16 FLWGAVEVT
+16 FLWGSVEAA
-25 GTAQSVKTR
+25 GAEQSVKTR

-59 TLHHPDTAQ
+59 TLHHPDPAQ

-211 TSAAYPLETAS
+211 TSSAYPLETAS
-222 GHILVAPERNSQ
+222 GHILVAPEKNSQ
-234 GYVTRFTALYPN
+234 GYVVRFTALYPN
-246 GLTVVYGV
+246 GLTVVYGA
-254 ESDKAFNLPSY
+254 ESDNAFNLPSY

-329 RKPYRLTKVISKNGS
+329 RRPYRLTKVISKNGS

-365 VEYTSETDS
+365 VEYTSGTDS

-613 PIDKVGCLI
+613 PIDKAGCLV

-661 ITSASLTV
+661 ITSASFTV

-804 SPKKRHLTKS
+804 SSKKRHLTKS

-819 KTLYNTYTYLPENS
+819 KTLYNTYTYLPEKS
-833 LYWTDNSVSVTN
+833 LYWTDNSVSVSN

-908 VVDIVDQELDP
+908 VVDIVDQVLDP

-924 ATKVEA
+924 ATKAEA

-1031 KDNGKVKMAWK
+1031 KDNGKVEMAWK

-1068 RKQKGGMAVSG
+1068 RTQKGGMAVSG

-1201 VAWGGHGLYAVTK
+1201 VAWGGHGLYSVTK
-1214 TETNRPDCVTYYDAL
+1214 TETNRPDRVTYYDAL

-1264 HDAQAAYWNT
+1264 RDVQAAYWNT

-1409 VERPGEYNTTYVYDT
+1409 VERPGEYNTTYAYDDD
-1424 YGRLSSEQSTN
+1424 GRLISEQSTN
-1435 GTGVEY
+1435 GTGAEY
-1441 TYDIFDR
+1441 TYDNLDR
-1448 VSSSRETVPDGKWL
+1448 VVTSREIVPDGKWL
-1462 RKSYCYGNQG
+1462 RKNYGYG
-1472 VLLSVQYESQG
+1472 SHGELLSVQYVSQDG
-1483 GVITAENYTYD
+1483 AITTENYTYD

-1819 DFTQN
+1819 EFTQN

-1832 NNPLKFTDDTGEF
+1832 NNPLRYTDLTGEF
-1845 ALTTMLTVA
+1845 LGTIITTLIRLPI
-1854 AITAAVFGFGN
+1854 AI
-1865 VGAHMIRD
+1865 
-1873 DISFYD
+1873 
-1879 GVKYFFSGAVAGFL
+1879 
-1893 VGAAAYTGWCGIVG
+1893 
-1907 MSKMAGFIGTVGKI
+1907 
-1921 AKYGAIGVEGVH
+1921 VEGVIIPYFVSFNDSSKAGKMVDSAWKEFGQR
-1933 VASTITGAVGGA
+1933 VANAAKIDAGLFAWDKHRTIAGNLFSYVSRFTRESKQTV
-1945 INKGGKGFINS
+1945 
-1956 MKVLLGNFYLD
+1956 LGNF
-1967 ENASFFKSIWQGVSR
+1967 VS
-1982 HTWETI
+1982 H
-1988 QTGLGYDYTQFRN
+1988 FRN
-2001 AFGSSIDRVD
+2001 NFWRTNVEYYHGATLVNRNGHRNNRWGMTLGSYINGYNLEADPQKDRV
-2011 YLGGATFATNEN
+2011 FA
-2023 SGKRQGITLGN
+2023 
-2034 YCNIDITGTI
+2034 
-2044 NSSEFYNYAIQ
+2044 
-2055 DPLYMHEYG
+2055 HEYG
-2064 HTIDGRLWGLS
+2064 HTKQSMVLGPLYLSIVGAPSIVGSISDDIGLS
-2075 YLFTIG
+2075 DHHREWYEVWSNQMSYNYFDRHNETAITSNWSTNNPRKQH
-2081 IPSIISAANAS
+2081 IDW
-2092 PISGKFADTHDYT
+2092 FFYTTMVYYT
-2105 SYEMRANR
+2105 SLFRWP
-2113 KAKRYFGRYYGVSW
+2113 FIFIF
-2127 KTKYRSADYEAY
+2127 
-2139 YPTHY
+2139 

>member
-16 FLWGAVEVT
+16 FLWGSVEAA
-25 GTAQSVKTR
+25 GAEQSVKTR

-59 TLHHPDTAQ
+59 TLHHPDPAQ

-164 DIQGLSTISLINKNV
+164 DIQGLSTICLINKNV

-191 DKDAVFALD
+191 DKDAAFALD
-200 GVPLVRNSNSA
+200 GVPLVQNSNSA

-222 GHILVAPERNSQ
+222 GHILVAPEKNSQ
-234 GYVTRFTALYPN
+234 GYVMRFTALYPN

-329 RKPYRLTKVISKNGS
+329 RRPYRLTKVISKNGS

-365 VEYTSETDS
+365 VEYTSGTDS

-613 PIDKVGCLI
+613 PIDKAGCLV

-661 ITSASLTV
+661 ITSASFTV

-908 VVDIVDQELDP
+908 VVDIVDQVLDP

-924 ATKVEA
+924 ATKAEA

-1031 KDNGKVKMAWK
+1031 KDNGKVEMAWK

-1068 RKQKGGMAVSG
+1068 RTQKGGMAVSG

-1128 EFLGDTYVYD
+1128 EFLGATYVYD
-1138 EDGRYILSKTD
+1138 ENGRYVLSKTD

-1185 NLVKTTT
+1185 NLVKTTN
-1192 PDGAEAQID
+1192 PDGSEAQID
-1201 VAWGGHGLYAVTK
+1201 VAWGGRGLYAVTK
-1214 TETNRPDCVTYYDAL
+1214 TETNKPDCVTYYDAL

-1252 SNGRVSRISLPF
+1252 SKGRVSRISLPF
-1264 HDAQAAYWNT
+1264 RDVQAAYWNT

-1296 AYDGVSVTT
+1296 AYNGVSVTT
-1305 VKDGIAS
+1305 VKDGITS

-1343 SVTAP
+1343 SITAP

-1409 VERPGEYNTTYVYDT
+1409 VERPGEYNTTYAYDDD
-1424 YGRLSSEQSTN
+1424 GRLISEQSTN

-1483 GVITAENYTYD
+1483 GVITTENYTYD

-1706 GGDAYSAPMVL
+1706 GSDAYSAPMVL

-1832 NNPLKFTDDTGEF
+1832 NNPLRYTDVTGEF
-1845 ALTTMLTVA
+1845 LGTIITTLIRLPIAIVKGVVIPYFVSFNDPSKAGKMLDNAWKEFGQRVANAAKIDAGLFAWDKHRTVA
-1854 AITAAVFGFGN
+1854 GN
-1865 VGAHMIRD
+1865 L
-1873 DISFYD
+1873 
-1879 GVKYFFSGAVAGFL
+1879 FSYVSRF
-1893 VGAAAYTGWCGIVG
+1893 TWE
-1907 MSKMAGFIGTVGKI
+1907 SKQT
-1921 AKYGAIGVEGVH
+1921 
-1933 VASTITGAVGGA
+1933 
-1945 INKGGKGFINS
+1945 
-1956 MKVLLGNFYLD
+1956 LLGN
-1967 ENASFFKSIWQGVSR
+1967 AVS
-1982 HTWETI
+1982 H
-1988 QTGLGYDYTQFRN
+1988 FRN
-2001 AFGSSIDRVD
+2001 NFWRTNVE
-2011 YLGGATFATNEN
+2011 YYHGATLVNRYGHKN
-2023 SGKRQGITLGN
+2023 GWGMTLGP
-2034 YCNIDITGTI
+2034 YI
-2044 NSSEFYNYAIQ
+2044 NGYNLEA
-2055 DPLYMHEYG
+2055 DPQKERTFAHEYG
-2064 HTIDGRLWGLS
+2064 HTKQSMVLGPLYLS
-2075 YLFTIG
+2075 LVG
-2081 IPSIISAANAS
+2081 IPSIIGSVSDDIGLSDHHREWYEVWSNQMSYNYFDRHNEKAITSNWSTNNPRKQHVDWFFYTTMVYYAS
-2092 PISGKFADTHDYT
+2092 LFRWPFIFI
-2105 SYEMRANR
+2105 
-2113 KAKRYFGRYYGVSW
+2113 F
-2127 KTKYRSADYEAY
+2127 
-2139 YPTHY
+2139 

>member
-16 FLWGAVEVT
+16 FLWGSVEAA
-25 GTAQSVKTR
+25 GAEQSVKTR

-59 TLHHPDTAQ
+59 TLHHPDPAQ

-211 TSAAYPLETAS
+211 TSSAYPLETAS
-222 GHILVAPERNSQ
+222 GHILVAPEKNSQ
-234 GYVTRFTALYPN
+234 GYVVRFTALYPN
-246 GLTVVYGV
+246 GLTVVYGA
-254 ESDKAFNLPSY
+254 ESDNAFNLPSY

-329 RKPYRLTKVISKNGS
+329 RRPYRLTKVISKNGS

-365 VEYTSETDS
+365 VEYTSGTDS

-613 PIDKVGCLI
+613 PIDKAGCLV

-661 ITSASLTV
+661 ITSASFTV

-804 SPKKRHLTKS
+804 SSKKRHLTKS

-819 KTLYNTYTYLPENS
+819 KTLYNTYTYLPEKS
-833 LYWTDNSVSVTN
+833 LYWTDNSVSVSN

-908 VVDIVDQELDP
+908 VVDIVDQVLDP

-924 ATKVEA
+924 ATKAEA

-1031 KDNGKVKMAWK
+1031 KDNGKVEMAWK

-1068 RKQKGGMAVSG
+1068 RTQKGGMAVSG

-1201 VAWGGHGLYAVTK
+1201 VAWGGHGLYSVTK
-1214 TETNRPDCVTYYDAL
+1214 TETNRPDRVTYYDAL

-1264 HDAQAAYWNT
+1264 RDVQAAYWNT

-1409 VERPGEYNTTYVYDT
+1409 VERPGEYNTTYAYDDD
-1424 YGRLSSEQSTN
+1424 GRLISEQSTN
-1435 GTGVEY
+1435 GTGAEY
-1441 TYDIFDR
+1441 TYDNLDR
-1448 VSSSRETVPDGKWL
+1448 VVTSREIVPDGKWL
-1462 RKSYCYGNQG
+1462 RKNYGYG
-1472 VLLSVQYESQG
+1472 SHGELLSVQYVSQDG
-1483 GVITAENYTYD
+1483 AITTENYTYD

-1832 NNPLKFTDDTGEF
+1832 NNPLRYTDVTGEF
-1845 ALTTMLTVA
+1845 LGTIITTLIRLPIAIVKGVVIPYFVSFNDPSKAGKMLDNAWKEFGQRVANAAKIDAGLFAWDKHRTVA
-1854 AITAAVFGFGN
+1854 GN
-1865 VGAHMIRD
+1865 L
-1873 DISFYD
+1873 
-1879 GVKYFFSGAVAGFL
+1879 FSYVSRF
-1893 VGAAAYTGWCGIVG
+1893 TWE
-1907 MSKMAGFIGTVGKI
+1907 SKQT
-1921 AKYGAIGVEGVH
+1921 
-1933 VASTITGAVGGA
+1933 
-1945 INKGGKGFINS
+1945 
-1956 MKVLLGNFYLD
+1956 LLGN
-1967 ENASFFKSIWQGVSR
+1967 AVS
-1982 HTWETI
+1982 H
-1988 QTGLGYDYTQFRN
+1988 FRN
-2001 AFGSSIDRVD
+2001 NFWRTNVE
-2011 YLGGATFATNEN
+2011 YYHGATLVNRYGHKN
-2023 SGKRQGITLGN
+2023 GWGMTLGP
-2034 YCNIDITGTI
+2034 YI
-2044 NSSEFYNYAIQ
+2044 NGYNLEA
-2055 DPLYMHEYG
+2055 DPQKERTFAHEYG
-2064 HTIDGRLWGLS
+2064 HTKQSMVLGPLYLS
-2075 YLFTIG
+2075 LVG
-2081 IPSIISAANAS
+2081 IPSIIGSVSDDIGLSDHHREWYEVWSNQMSYNYFDRHNEKAITSNWSTNNPRKQHVDWFFYTTMVYYAS
-2092 PISGKFADTHDYT
+2092 LFRWPFIFI
-2105 SYEMRANR
+2105 
-2113 KAKRYFGRYYGVSW
+2113 F
-2127 KTKYRSADYEAY
+2127 
-2139 YPTHY
+2139 

>member
-1 MRRFYNAIIGTCSVL
+1 MGLEMRRFYNAIIGTCSVL
-16 FLWGAVEVT
+16 FLWGAVEAA
-25 GTAQSVKTR
+25 GAEQSVKTR
-34 IDSTVVELDNGD
+34 IDSTVVDLGNGD

-59 TLHHPDTAQ
+59 TLHHPDPAQ
-68 RRSLVFSEEEK
+68 RRSLVLSEEEK
-79 NQHFDTFRASQE
+79 NQRFDTFRASQE
-91 AIVSVRK
+91 SVASVRK

-107 DFSDYAVGEIPMEAG
+107 DYSDYAVGEIPIEAG

-149 GYNSQAGEGWVGYGW
+149 GYNSQAGEGWAGYGW

-179 YYHGVAKGASVE
+179 YYHGAAKGASVE
-191 DKDAVFALD
+191 DKDAAFALD

-211 TSAAYPLETAS
+211 TSAVYPLETAS
-222 GHILVAPERNSQ
+222 GHILVAPEKNSQ

-265 PAVESRDLDGNK
+265 PAVESRDLEGNK
-277 IEFNYYWDLVDGN
+277 IEFDYYLDLVNGN

-296 RYGFDDSGRYRGEI
+296 RYGFDDSERYKGEI
-310 SFSYDFGNSFISY
+310 TFSYAYRYSLGAY
-323 YAGKLV
+323 YAGKSV
-329 RKPYRLTKVISKNGS
+329 CKNHRLTKVISKNEGER
-344 DQIGNYS
+344 IGNYS
-351 LSYEEKDNVFLLTK
+351 FSYEEKDNVFLLTK
-365 VEYTSETDS
+365 VEYTSGTES

-389 EGGDYLYKKDDP
+389 EGTDYLYKKDDP

-445 RKPLFGHNYYEFGSL
+445 RQPLFGHNYYEFGSL
-460 YPKDQKILFAPSLSD
+460 YPKDQTILFAPSLSD
-475 INDVDDSIVTGEGF
+475 INDVDDSIITGEGF

-524 YRCNSSGIPV
+524 YRCNSSGTPV

-554 PARRSYYWGDFSGDG
+554 PARRSYYWGDFSGEG

-576 AFDKNYNGTRTY
+576 AFDKNYNSTRTY
-588 DQVSYAALIDISGK
+588 DQVSYAALIDISRK
-602 RKLSEEELFAF
+602 CKLSEEELFTF
-613 PIDKVGCLI
+613 PIDKAGCLI

-638 DSGLDVYRLQATK
+638 DSGLDVYRLQATN

-661 ITSASLTV
+661 VNSSILS
-669 PKSPYYITDI
+669 SPVCPHYITDI
-679 NGDGYI
+679 NGDGYV
-685 DIVRSP
+685 DILWAP
-691 FEGSAD
+691 FVGEYEMWSCY
-697 SLWTCFYFTGTEFL
+697 SFTGVGFN
-711 ISYLNITSRTA
+711 ISYLSIAPRAT

-738 LVKISGTMIG
+738 LVKISGTTID
-748 TYMNLHKGTFGNYQR
+748 TYMNLHESTFGSGQR

-833 LYWTDNSVSVTN
+833 LYWTDNSVSVSN

-862 EACQSDDNP
+862 EACQSEDNP

-898 KIRSYDDTGS
+898 KIRSYDYTGS
-908 VVDIVDQELDP
+908 VVDIVDQVLDP

-943 INTYDNNSTTYGK
+943 INTYDANSTTYGK

-975 TVSYSY
+975 TVNYTY
-981 DNYDYP
+981 DSYDYP
-987 ISVLTSRRVGSGA
+987 RSVQTRRRIGSGDS
-1000 EQTEKLS
+1000 QTETVS
-1007 RTYQHNVASSK
+1007 RTYQHNVVSSR
-1018 YMLGILKEESVVK
+1018 YVLGTVTEESVVK
-1031 KDNGKVKMAWK
+1031 KDNGNSSLSWK

-1050 DHFRP
+1050 DLFRP
-1055 LTNKKYVGIYGSP
+1055 LTNKKYVGEFGFSQGDLGPVIP
-1068 RKQKGGMAVSG
+1068 R
-1079 VVDRILPIDS
+1079 DS
-1089 ISPPSMNILDATNL
+1089 LIPFAFKHYDATNL
-1103 VSEVRWQYDDYGN
+1103 VSETHWQYDSHGN
-1116 VISEKTAPYGAE
+1116 VTSEKTAPYGAD

-1138 EDGRYILSKTD
+1138 GNGRYILSKTD

-1165 PETETDYRGRV
+1165 PGTETDYCGRV

-1185 NLVKTTT
+1185 NLVKTTN
-1192 PDGAEAQID
+1192 PDGSEAQIN
-1201 VAWGGHGLYAVTK
+1201 VVWGGCGLYAVTK
-1214 TETNRPDCVTYYDAL
+1214 AETNKPECVTYYDAL

-1264 HDAQAAYWNT
+1264 RDAQAAYWNT
-1274 YSYDEYGRPLSLVE
+1274 YSYDEYGRPLSLAE

-1296 AYDGVSVTT
+1296 TYNGVSVTT
-1305 VKDGIAS
+1305 VKDGITS

-1348 GNVVTSFSYDG
+1348 GNVVTSFSYDD
-1359 YGRRIKIEDP
+1359 YGRRTKIEDP

-1376 SCVWNSDGS
+1376 SYVWNSDGS
-1385 SVQTHTNPNGSIITY
+1385 SVHTHTNPNGKIITY

-1409 VERPGEYNTTYVYDT
+1409 VERPGEYNTAYSYDT
-1424 YGRLSSEQSTN
+1424 YGRLNSECSTN

-1441 TYDIFDR
+1441 TYDAFDR
-1448 VSSSRETVPDGKWL
+1448 VLSSRETVPDGKWL
-1462 RKSYCYGNQG
+1462 RKTVCYGDQG
-1472 VLLSVQYESQG
+1472 VLLSVQYESQS
-1483 GVITAENYTYD
+1483 GVITTENFAYD

-1509 RCLVSENDLGLAT
+1509 RCLMSEDDLGLAT

-1566 VRTDGSNNQTEQFG
+1566 SRTDGLNNQTEQFG
-1580 YDNLNRLTS
+1580 YDSLNRLTS

-1604 SMDGVGMMEYG
+1604 SIGGVGTMDYG
-1615 TTSRPYQITS
+1615 ASSRPYQITA
-1625 LYPESDN
+1625 LHPESDGL
-1632 VVPSRVQNVSY
+1632 VPSRVQNVSY

-1655 GRSAAFTYDGDGNR
+1655 GKSAAFTYDDDGNR

-1686 VGDRY
+1686 VGGRY
-1691 EFDQTSGGTKERLYL
+1691 EFDQSPEGTKERLYL

-1717 QRENGGEW
+1717 QRENGGDW
-1725 TAYNI
+1725 VAYNI
-1730 CRDYLGSITHIASL
+1730 GRDYLGNITHIATL
-1744 DGTLVAEYSYDPWG
+1744 NGTLVAEYSYDPWG
-1758 RLRDPETLEIY
+1758 RLRDPETLEVY

-1832 NNPLKFTDDTGEF
+1832 NNPLKYTDDTGEF

-1873 DISFYD
+1873 NISFND

-1893 VGAAAYTGWCGIVG
+1893 VGAAAYTGWCGIAG
-1907 MSKMAGFIGTVGKI
+1907 MSKMAGFIGTIGKI
-1921 AKYGAIGVEGVH
+1921 AKYGVIGVEGVH

-1982 HTWETI
+1982 HTWETL

-2034 YCNIDITGTI
+2034 YCNIDITDTI

-2075 YLFTIG
+2075 YLFAIG
-2081 IPSIISAANAS
+2081 IPSIISAADAS
-2092 PISGKFADTHDYT
+2092 PIPGKFADTHDYMP
-2105 SYEMRANR
+2105 YEMRANR

>member
-16 FLWGAVEVT
+16 FLWGSVEAA
-25 GTAQSVKTR
+25 GAEQSVKTR

-59 TLHHPDTAQ
+59 TLHHPDPAQ

-164 DIQGLSTISLINKNV
+164 DIQGLSTICLINKNV

-211 TSAAYPLETAS
+211 TSSAYPLETAS
-222 GHILVAPERNSQ
+222 GHILVAPEKNSQ
-234 GYVTRFTALYPN
+234 GYVVRFTALYPN
-246 GLTVVYGV
+246 GLTVVYGA
-254 ESDKAFNLPSY
+254 ESDNAFNLPSY
-265 PAVESRDLDGNK
+265 PAVESRDLEGNK
-277 IEFNYYWDLVDGN
+277 IEYDYYLDLVNGN
-290 HRISSI
+290 HRITSI
-296 RYGFDDSGRYRGEI
+296 RYGFDDSGRYGGEI
-310 SFSYDFGNSFISY
+310 SFSYDFGNSFDSY

-329 RKPYRLTKVISKNGS
+329 RRPYRLTKVISKNGS
-344 DQIGNYS
+344 DQVGNYS

-365 VEYTSETDS
+365 VEYTSGTDS

-508 NFDGTVNTST
+508 NFDGIVDTST

-524 YRCNSSGIPV
+524 YRCNSTGIPV

-543 NGVHSNKYFTS
+543 NGVHSNKHFTS
-554 PARRSYYWGDFSGDG
+554 PARRSYYWGDFSGNG
-569 KIQLLTV
+569 KAQLLTI
-576 AFDKNYNGTRTY
+576 AYDKNYNNTITY

-613 PIDKVGCLI
+613 PIDKAGCLI

-638 DSGLDVYRLQATK
+638 DSGLDVYRLQATN
-651 YFSKENTYSE
+651 YFGKENTYSE
-661 ITSASLTV
+661 VNSTV
-669 PKSPYYITDI
+669 LSSTVCPHYITDI

-685 DIVRSP
+685 DILWAP
-691 FEGSAD
+691 FAGENNMWYCHS
-697 SLWTCFYFTGTEFL
+697 FTGTEFK
-711 ISYLNITSRTA
+711 ISLLSIASRAA

-738 LVKISGTMIG
+738 LVKISGTTID
-748 TYMNLHKGTFGNYQR
+748 TYMNLHESTFGSCQR
-763 SPSSIENTKGIIPAN
+763 SPASIENTKGIIPAN

-804 SPKKRHLTKS
+804 SPKERHLAKS
-814 VDSFG
+814 IDSFG
-819 KTLYNTYTYLPENS
+819 KTLYNTYTYLPEKS
-833 LYWTDNSVSVTN
+833 LYWTDNSVSVSN

-908 VVDIVDQELDP
+908 VVDIVDQVLDP

-924 ATKVEA
+924 ATKAEA

-1000 EQTEKLS
+1000 EQTEKLA
-1007 RTYQHNVASSK
+1007 RTYEHNVASSK

-1031 KDNGKVKMAWK
+1031 KDNGKVEMAWK

-1068 RKQKGGMAVSG
+1068 RTQKGGMAVSG

-1201 VAWGGHGLYAVTK
+1201 VAWGGHGLYSVTK
-1214 TETNRPDCVTYYDAL
+1214 TETNRPDRVTYYDAL

-1264 HDAQAAYWNT
+1264 RDVQAAYWNT

-1409 VERPGEYNTTYVYDT
+1409 VERPGEYNTTYAYDT

-1462 RKSYCYGNQG
+1462 KKNFCYGNQG
-1472 VLLSVQYESQG
+1472 VLLSVQYESQS
-1483 GVITAENYTYD
+1483 GVITTENYTYD
-1494 NGYNTI
+1494 NGYNTN

-1531 EYGFTAFGLPTYR
+1531 EYGFTAFGLPAYR
-1544 KIDDGNLQDFTY
+1544 KINDGNLQDFTY

-1566 VRTDGSNNQTEQFG
+1566 SRTDGLNNKVETFG
-1580 YDNLNRLTS
+1580 YDGLNRLTS

-1758 RLRDPETLEIY
+1758 RLRDPETLEVY

-1854 AITAAVFGFGN
+1854 AITAAVFGLGN

-1907 MSKMAGFIGTVGKI
+1907 MSKMAGFLGTVGKI
-1921 AKYGAIGVEGVH
+1921 AKYGAICVEGVH

-1945 INKGGKGFINS
+1945 INKGGKGLKNS
-1956 MKVLLGNFYLD
+1956 MRVLLGNFYLD

-1982 HTWETI
+1982 HTWEAL

-2075 YLFTIG
+2075 YLFAIG

>member
-16 FLWGAVEVT
+16 FLWGSVEAA
-25 GTAQSVKTR
+25 GAEQSVKTR

-59 TLHHPDTAQ
+59 TLHHPDPAQ

-211 TSAAYPLETAS
+211 TSSAYPLETAS
-222 GHILVAPERNSQ
+222 GHILVAPEKNSQ
-234 GYVTRFTALYPN
+234 GYVVRFTALYPN
-246 GLTVVYGV
+246 GLTVVYGA
-254 ESDKAFNLPSY
+254 ESDNAFNLPSY

-296 RYGFDDSGRYRGEI
+296 RYGFDDLGRCKGEIAFSYAYRYRLGT
-310 SFSYDFGNSFISY
+310 Y
-323 YAGKLV
+323 YAGKSV
-329 RKPYRLTKVISKNGS
+329 CKNHRLTRVISKNEGE
-344 DQIGNYS
+344 QIGNYS

-374 LRPLEFTYGDEEVDS
+374 LRPLEFTYGDDEVGSEET
-389 EGGDYLYKKDDP
+389 DYLYKKDDP

-508 NFDGTVNTST
+508 NFDGIVDTST

-638 DSGLDVYRLQATK
+638 DSGLDVYLLQATN
-651 YFSKENTYSE
+651 YFGKENTYSE

-738 LVKISGTMIG
+738 LVKISGTTID
-748 TYMNLHKGTFGNYQR
+748 TYMNLHESTFGSCQR
-763 SPSSIENTKGIIPAN
+763 SPASIENTKGIIPAN

-804 SPKKRHLTKS
+804 SPKERHLAKS
-814 VDSFG
+814 IDSFG
-819 KTLYNTYTYLPENS
+819 KTLYNTYTYLPEKS
-833 LYWTDNSVSVTN
+833 LYWTDNSVSVSN

-908 VVDIVDQELDP
+908 VVDIVDQVLDP

-924 ATKVEA
+924 ATKAEA

-1031 KDNGKVKMAWK
+1031 KDNGKVEMAWK

-1068 RKQKGGMAVSG
+1068 RTQKGGMAVSG

-1128 EFLGDTYVYD
+1128 EFLGDTYIYD

-1201 VAWGGHGLYAVTK
+1201 VAWGGHGLYSVTK
-1214 TETNRPDCVTYYDAL
+1214 TETNRPDRVTYYDAL

-1264 HDAQAAYWNT
+1264 RDVQAAYWNT

-1409 VERPGEYNTTYVYDT
+1409 VERPGEYNTTYAYDT

-1441 TYDIFDR
+1441 TYDAFDR
-1448 VSSSRETVPDGKWL
+1448 VLSSRETVPDGKWL
-1462 RKSYCYGNQG
+1462 RKNYCYGDQG
-1472 VLLSVQYESQG
+1472 VLLSVQYESQS
-1483 GVITAENYTYD
+1483 GVITTENYTYD
-1494 NGYNTI
+1494 NGYNTN

-1531 EYGFTAFGLPTYR
+1531 EYGFTAFGLPAYR
-1544 KIDDGNLQDFTY
+1544 KINDGNLQDFTY

-1566 VRTDGSNNQTEQFG
+1566 SRTDGLNNKVETFG
-1580 YDNLNRLTS
+1580 YDGLNRLTS

-1604 SMDGVGMMEYG
+1604 SIEGVGAMDYG
-1615 TTSRPYQITS
+1615 TSSRPYQITA
-1625 LYPESDN
+1625 LHPESEGL
-1632 VVPSRVQNVSY
+1632 VPSRVQNVSY
-1643 TCYSRP
+1643 TCYNRP
-1649 SILTEG
+1649 SVLTEG
-1655 GRSAAFTYDGDGNR
+1655 GKSAAFTYDGDGNR

-1686 VGDRY
+1686 VGGRY
-1691 EFDQTSGGTKERLYL
+1691 EYDQTASGTRERLYL

-1717 QRENGGEW
+1717 QRENDEEW
-1725 TAYNI
+1725 TVYNI
-1730 CRDYLGSITHIASL
+1730 GRDYLGNITHIATSN
-1744 DGTLVAEYSYDPWG
+1744 GTLVAEYSYDPWG

-1832 NNPLKFTDDTGEF
+1832 NNPLRYTDVTGEF
-1845 ALTTMLTVA
+1845 LGTIITTLIRLPIAIVKGVVIPYFVSFNDPSKAGKMLDNAWKEFGQRVANAAKIDAGLFAWDKHRTVA
-1854 AITAAVFGFGN
+1854 GN
-1865 VGAHMIRD
+1865 L
-1873 DISFYD
+1873 
-1879 GVKYFFSGAVAGFL
+1879 FSYVSRF
-1893 VGAAAYTGWCGIVG
+1893 TWE
-1907 MSKMAGFIGTVGKI
+1907 SKQT
-1921 AKYGAIGVEGVH
+1921 
-1933 VASTITGAVGGA
+1933 
-1945 INKGGKGFINS
+1945 
-1956 MKVLLGNFYLD
+1956 LLGN
-1967 ENASFFKSIWQGVSR
+1967 AVS
-1982 HTWETI
+1982 H
-1988 QTGLGYDYTQFRN
+1988 FRN
-2001 AFGSSIDRVD
+2001 NFWRTNVE
-2011 YLGGATFATNEN
+2011 YYHGATLVNRYGHKN
-2023 SGKRQGITLGN
+2023 GWGMTLGP
-2034 YCNIDITGTI
+2034 YI
-2044 NSSEFYNYAIQ
+2044 NGYNLEA
-2055 DPLYMHEYG
+2055 DPQKERTFAHEYG
-2064 HTIDGRLWGLS
+2064 HTKQSMVLGPLYLS
-2075 YLFTIG
+2075 LVG
-2081 IPSIISAANAS
+2081 IPSIIGSVSDDIGLSDHHREWYEVWSNQMSYNYFDRHNEKAITSNWSTNNPRKQHVDWFFYTTMVYYAS
-2092 PISGKFADTHDYT
+2092 LFRWPFIFI
-2105 SYEMRANR
+2105 
-2113 KAKRYFGRYYGVSW
+2113 F
-2127 KTKYRSADYEAY
+2127 
-2139 YPTHY
+2139 